1 MSIQYAIRDNSN
13 AIAALNDGEEIA
25 KIDIQRLASVMTSLK
40 GNNSK
45 NGYRTTVTNLNK
57 EINYIYNSLVSN
69 SFLNKENMTL
79 LNTYNSF
86 LNGLITKVRTA
97 SSINNQV
104 MQNYGVSVDVIIE
117 NKDKFSSNSDES
129 ASKKLRVDYICE
141 NNKEFRT
148 IFENI
153 KNNHQIKKSDTN
165 FFIFGNNKIN
175 GWYITEKR
183 FDSNIDT
190 SGTTLDDLRK
200 FFDKDYI
207 KCQISSGKKRYATS
221 FYKLNDKGFKQT
233 SFTTN
238 ELEELKDRYLFRYVP
253 SQNTIDKILESFEE
267 IIKENGFELDSDKA
281 KISAFSLEEFDEINI
296 EIPTSVKKISKKTK
310 KQEFDEIIKEGFRNT
325 GTSFLGNFCNIVDAH
340 YDGMPTESDICYIV
354 QDEDKEEFNKYYN
367 IYKYNGDLKLYNKE
381 NLGKY
386 IKNGLEYLFNNNSI
400 EKLNANN
407 ANIKAYFNS
416 NCGNFLKKYD
426 SKSGFQEFNDVDNYY
441 DFYSANTPYIS
452 LTFRYRNDKGGIQ
465 EININSVEYP
475 FIKSFNCVD
484 EGVKTFTIKLFD
496 RDFNSLIKIYDNKD
510 KSKIIGESTL
520 EQILALSVGIN
531 NTKQEN
537 DNEES
542 KYSLAAA
549 NYGDVVGTKVSEDMQ
564 YNLGIIFGYSETN
577 PKLTQGNSGEERENT
592 TGYLSSN
599 ASKDEDYT
607 YAGNT
612 KYYTKDKKKQR
623 THRWW
628 ETSTESSESDN
639 KTLSDRVNSSNQ
651 TTIRTEL
658 VKTLITGYQTE
669 FSSAGIYYT
678 IKAIEIS
685 QSELSK
691 YKIYQRYTNIKGTP
705 SEVLYTVMNMVNGIF
720 DNEEE
725 GIKLYIDESCR
736 NGKDVVIE
744 DYEKEEESKD
754 EDNVNKI
761 QEPKQVQISLGSK
774 DALSM
779 YQDDLSQGLKE
790 EVSFKNVKKP
800 KLYKSV
806 LSILNDLKAVMPPKV
821 VDSGLMKDVIV
832 TDQDGNS
839 VKAIQKQNAY
849 RRFTYGVQMDGK
861 KVKVYFYYQQPT
873 KFKRIRKYE
882 WGPANGKHSVITNVD
897 IKTDNE
903 YALLTSMSTITEKST
918 TIQTRDG
925 GIIELKKTKREG
937 HADYI
942 AQPGESTPLEKIAYA
957 YSQALYKG
965 SITIMGDPFYCFDK
979 FVQPYTYPIY
989 LDFRLPVSQSW
1000 SNSSNTENKIGY
1012 SHFMS
1017 GFYVV
1022 TKITHDINDSGFRT
1036 ILEVMSYPN
1045 ITNDVL
1051 G

>member
-1 MSIQYAIRDNSN
+1 MSVRVSWGIDSEEEKKIVCYSNETGEKKKIATFDANNFANIFTAFQGTTDSETTKRNVMKNINQYIYD
-13 AIAALNDGEEIA
+13 LYL
-25 KIDIQRLASVMTSLK
+25 KIL
-40 GNNSK
+40 NNSYLVGEDQSFK
-45 NGYRTTVTNLNK
+45 DSKQKILSDFILKISSNNELNK
-57 EINYIYNSLVSN
+57 EIIKNLQNKKIAELRKEYDNINEFIIQLCKYSGIKNDKKYDDYYFIPYGYGVGNCIIGFPTGNYINSSLDKSLEIYTVKEPKLSKLVNINDSIEVSSKFGNYLNENSLLYN
-69 SFLNKENMTL
+69 NIFLK
-79 LNTYNSF
+79 
-86 LNGLITKVRTA
+86 
-97 SSINNQV
+97 
-104 MQNYGVSVDVIIE
+104 
-117 NKDKFSSNSDES
+117 
-129 ASKKLRVDYICE
+129 
-141 NNKEFRT
+141 
-148 IFENI
+148 
-153 KNNHQIKKSDTN
+153 
-165 FFIFGNNKIN
+165 
-175 GWYITEKR
+175 
-183 FDSNIDT
+183 
-190 SGTTLDDLRK
+190 
-200 FFDKDYI
+200 
-207 KCQISSGKKRYATS
+207 
-221 FYKLNDKGFKQT
+221 
-233 SFTTN
+233 
-238 ELEELKDRYLFRYVP
+238 YVP
-253 SQNTIDKILESFEE
+253 SINDLQTWLKNY
-267 IIKENGFELDSDKA
+267 ENSVLKNKGFEFGSVKE
-281 KISAFSLEEFDEINI
+281 KI
-296 EIPTSVKKISKKTK
+296 EIPTFLGSPDTQTVEIPKYVTESSTK
-310 KQEFDEIIKEGFRNT
+310 NKEEVVDQVIKYG
-325 GTSFLGNFCNIVDAH
+325 FLGNSNYGGSFIMYATKPNIMNFPSGEAN
-340 YDGMPTESDICYIV
+340 YKI
-354 QDEDKEEFNKYYN
+354 DKEIVGDYD
-367 IYKYNGDLKLYNKE
+367 IYKYGAKEIDFNNKVA
-381 NLGKY
+381 LGEY
-386 IKNGLEYLFNNNSI
+386 ITNGLKYLHNNNTINS
-400 EKLNANN
+400 LVNNN
-407 ANIKAYFNS
+407 ANIKAYFNG
-416 NCGNFLKKYD
+416 NCGNFLKDYD

-441 DFYSANTPYIS
+441 DFYSASTPYVS

-465 EININSVEYP
+465 KVNINSVEYP

-496 RDFNSLIKIYDNKD
+496 RDFNSLINVYDNED
-510 KSKIIGESTL
+510 KNKVIEKTTL

-531 NTKQEN
+531 NTKQKN
-537 DNEES
+537 DNEET
-542 KYSLAAA
+542 KYSLTAA

-577 PKLTQGNSGEERENT
+577 PKLTQGNEGIERTKSTDYLSNRI
-592 TGYLSSN
+592 TGY
-599 ASKDEDYT
+599 T
-607 YAGNT
+607 QAGNT
-612 KYYTKDKKKQR
+612 KYLTDNSANQR

-628 ETSTESSESDN
+628 ETSTESSKSDN

-658 VKTLITGYQTE
+658 IETLITGYQTE

-678 IKAIEIS
+678 IKAIEAS

-720 DNEEE
+720 DGKDG

-736 NGKDVVIE
+736 SGKDVAIE

-754 EDNVNKI
+754 EDNVNKV

-779 YQDDLSQGLKE
+779 YQDDLSSGLKE
-790 EVSFKNVKKP
+790 EPFFKNNKKP

-849 RRFTYGVQMDGK
+849 RRFTYGVQKTDKGK
-861 KVKVYFYYQQPT
+861 VEVYFYYQQPT
-873 KFKRIRKYE
+873 KFKRIKKYE

-903 YALLTSMSTITEKST
+903 YALLTSMSTITEKGASVKS
-918 TIQTRDG
+918 RDG
-925 GIIELKKTKREG
+925 YGTEVLKNKDVKY
-937 HADYI
+937 ADYI

-1000 SNSSNTENKIGY
+1000 SNSSNTNKIGY

-1036 ILEVMSYPN
+1036 ILDVMSYPN

-1051 G
+1051 GKTS

>member
-1 MSIQYAIRDNSN
+1 MSIRVSWGIDSEEEKKIVCYSNETGEKKKIATFDANNFANIFTAFQGTTDSEVTKRNVMKNINQYIYDLYLKILNNSYLVGEDQSFKNSKQKILSDFISKIKSNSESNSYIINNFQNKTIGEIRKENSDINEFIIQLCNSNRVSENHYDSFNFLPRKARDFNQPGLINFPDGGYIKKSSNKLEDYIKENQNLSQLIYTNINDNFKKYLDQNSSLYNNIFLKYVPSNNDLYSWLGNYENNILKNKGFNFGSEKEKIEITTFFAGSADKQTVEIPKYVTESSTKNKEEVVDQVIKYGFLGNNPSGSFITYATKPNIMNFPSGEANYKIDKEIVGDYDIYKYGAKEIDFNNKVALGEYITNGLKYLHNNNTINSLVNSN
-13 AIAALNDGEEIA
+13 AD
-25 KIDIQRLASVMTSLK
+25 
-40 GNNSK
+40 
-45 NGYRTTVTNLNK
+45 
-57 EINYIYNSLVSN
+57 
-69 SFLNKENMTL
+69 
-79 LNTYNSF
+79 
-86 LNGLITKVRTA
+86 
-97 SSINNQV
+97 
-104 MQNYGVSVDVIIE
+104 
-117 NKDKFSSNSDES
+117 
-129 ASKKLRVDYICE
+129 
-141 NNKEFRT
+141 
-148 IFENI
+148 
-153 KNNHQIKKSDTN
+153 
-165 FFIFGNNKIN
+165 
-175 GWYITEKR
+175 
-183 FDSNIDT
+183 
-190 SGTTLDDLRK
+190 
-200 FFDKDYI
+200 
-207 KCQISSGKKRYATS
+207 
-221 FYKLNDKGFKQT
+221 
-233 SFTTN
+233 
-238 ELEELKDRYLFRYVP
+238 
-253 SQNTIDKILESFEE
+253 
-267 IIKENGFELDSDKA
+267 
-281 KISAFSLEEFDEINI
+281 
-296 EIPTSVKKISKKTK
+296 
-310 KQEFDEIIKEGFRNT
+310 
-325 GTSFLGNFCNIVDAH
+325 
-340 YDGMPTESDICYIV
+340 
-354 QDEDKEEFNKYYN
+354 
-367 IYKYNGDLKLYNKE
+367 
-381 NLGKY
+381 
-386 IKNGLEYLFNNNSI
+386 
-400 EKLNANN
+400 
-407 ANIKAYFNS
+407 IKAYFNA

-426 SKSGFQEFNDVDNYY
+426 SDSFVEFNDVDNYY
-441 DFYSANTPYIS
+441 DFYSASTPYVS
-452 LTFRYRNDKGGIQ
+452 LKFRYRNDKGGIQ
-465 EININSVEYP
+465 KVNINSVEYP

-496 RDFNSLIKIYDNKD
+496 RDFNSLINIYDDNGNK
-510 KSKIIGESTL
+510 IGESTL

-537 DNEES
+537 NNEKA

-549 NYGDVVGTKVSEDMQ
+549 NYGDVVGTKVSDDMQ

-577 PKLTQGNSGEERENT
+577 PKLTQGNSGVERET
-592 TGYLSSN
+592 STGYLSSN
-599 ASKDEDYT
+599 ASTNGDYT

-628 ETSTESSESDN
+628 ETSTESSKSDN

-651 TTIRTEL
+651 TTIRTEIIE
-658 VKTLITGYQTE
+658 TLITGYQTE

-678 IKAIEIS
+678 IKAIEMS

-720 DNEEE
+720 DGKDG

-754 EDNVNKI
+754 EDNVNKV

-779 YQDDLSQGLKE
+779 YQDDLSNGLKE
-790 EVSFKNVKKP
+790 EVSFKNIKKP

-849 RRFTYGVQMDGK
+849 RRFTYGVQKTDKGK
-861 KVKVYFYYQQPT
+861 VEIYFYYQQPT

-882 WGPANGKHSVITNVD
+882 WGPANGKHSVITNID

-903 YALLTSMSTITEKST
+903 YALLTSMSTITEKGASVKS
-918 TIQTRDG
+918 RDG
-925 GIIELKKTKREG
+925 YGTEVLKNKDVKY
-937 HADYI
+937 ADYI
-942 AQPGESTPLEKIAYA
+942 AQPGESTPLDKIAYA

-979 FVQPYTYPIY
+979 FVQPFTYPIY

-1000 SNSSNTENKIGY
+1000 SNSSSTNKIGY

-1051 G
+1051 GTNKLN

>member
-1 MSIQYAIRDNSN
+1 MSVRVSWGIDSEEEKKIVCYSNETGEKKKIATFDANNFANIFTAFQGTADSEVTKRNVIKNINQYIYDLYLKILNNSYLVGEDQSFKDSKQETLNNFISKIESNSETNSYIINNFQNKTVGELRKENSDINELIIQLCNSN
-13 AIAALNDGEEIA
+13 RVSENHYDGFSFLPIKFRDHNQPGFIKFPDGDYIKKSSNKLEDYIKENQNLSQLIYVDINDSFKKYLDQNSSLYNNIFLKYVPSINDLYSWLSNYENNILKNKGFNFGSEEEKIEIITFFAGSPDKQTVEIPKYVTESSTKNKEEVVDQVIKYGFLGSNPSGSFITYATRADVMKFPSGEA
-25 KIDIQRLASVMTSLK
+25 NYKID
-40 GNNSK
+40 
-45 NGYRTTVTNLNK
+45 K
-57 EINYIYNSLVSN
+57 EIVGDYDIYKYGAKEIDFNNKVALGEYITNGLKYLHNNNTINSLV
-69 SFLNKENMTL
+69 
-79 LNTYNSF
+79 NT
-86 LNGLITKVRTA
+86 
-97 SSINNQV
+97 
-104 MQNYGVSVDVIIE
+104 
-117 NKDKFSSNSDES
+117 
-129 ASKKLRVDYICE
+129 
-141 NNKEFRT
+141 
-148 IFENI
+148 
-153 KNNHQIKKSDTN
+153 
-165 FFIFGNNKIN
+165 
-175 GWYITEKR
+175 
-183 FDSNIDT
+183 
-190 SGTTLDDLRK
+190 
-200 FFDKDYI
+200 
-207 KCQISSGKKRYATS
+207 
-221 FYKLNDKGFKQT
+221 
-233 SFTTN
+233 
-238 ELEELKDRYLFRYVP
+238 
-253 SQNTIDKILESFEE
+253 
-267 IIKENGFELDSDKA
+267 
-281 KISAFSLEEFDEINI
+281 
-296 EIPTSVKKISKKTK
+296 
-310 KQEFDEIIKEGFRNT
+310 
-325 GTSFLGNFCNIVDAH
+325 
-340 YDGMPTESDICYIV
+340 
-354 QDEDKEEFNKYYN
+354 
-367 IYKYNGDLKLYNKE
+367 
-381 NLGKY
+381 
-386 IKNGLEYLFNNNSI
+386 
-400 EKLNANN
+400 N
-407 ANIKAYFNS
+407 ANIKSYFND
-416 NCGNFLKKYD
+416 NCGNFLKDYD
-426 SKSGFQEFNDVDNYY
+426 SKSGFEFNDVDNYY
-441 DFYSANTPYIS
+441 DFYSASTPYVS

-465 EININSVEYP
+465 KVNINSVEYP

-531 NTKQEN
+531 NTKQKN

-564 YNLGIIFGYSETN
+564 FNLGIIFGYSETN

-678 IKAIEIS
+678 IKAIEVS

-790 EVSFKNVKKP
+790 EISFKNVKKP

-882 WGPANGKHSVITNVD
+882 WGPANGKHSVITNID

-903 YALLTSMSTITEKST
+903 YALLTSMSTITEKGAS
-918 TIQTRDG
+918 IKSRDG
-925 GIIELKKTKREG
+925 HETGIITKKADY
-937 HADYI
+937 ADYI
-942 AQPGESTPLEKIAYA
+942 AQPGDSTPLDQIAYA

-1000 SNSSNTENKIGY
+1000 SNSSNTNKIGY

>member
-1 MSIQYAIRDNSN
+1 MSVRVSWGIDSEEEKKIVCYSNETGEKKKIATFDANNFANIFTAFQGTTDSEATKRNVMKNINQYIYDLYLKILNNSYLVGEDQSFKDSKQKILSDFISKIESNSKSNSYIINNFQNKTIKELRKENSN
-13 AIAALNDGEEIA
+13 INEFIVQLCNSNKVSENHYDSFNFLPRKVRDFNQPGLIKFPDGGYIKKSSNKLEDYIKENQNLSQLIYVNINDDFKKYLDQNSSLYNNIFLKYVPNTNDLKLWLKNYEEALKNKGFDFGSEKEKIEITTFFAGSADKQTTEIPKYVKESSTKNKEEVVDQVIKYGFLGNSNYGGSFIMYATKPNIMNFPSGEA
-25 KIDIQRLASVMTSLK
+25 NYKID
-40 GNNSK
+40 
-45 NGYRTTVTNLNK
+45 K
-57 EINYIYNSLVSN
+57 EIVGDYDIYKYGAKEIDFNNKVALGEYITNGLKYLHNNNTINSLV
-69 SFLNKENMTL
+69 
-79 LNTYNSF
+79 NT
-86 LNGLITKVRTA
+86 
-97 SSINNQV
+97 
-104 MQNYGVSVDVIIE
+104 
-117 NKDKFSSNSDES
+117 
-129 ASKKLRVDYICE
+129 
-141 NNKEFRT
+141 
-148 IFENI
+148 
-153 KNNHQIKKSDTN
+153 
-165 FFIFGNNKIN
+165 
-175 GWYITEKR
+175 
-183 FDSNIDT
+183 
-190 SGTTLDDLRK
+190 
-200 FFDKDYI
+200 
-207 KCQISSGKKRYATS
+207 
-221 FYKLNDKGFKQT
+221 
-233 SFTTN
+233 
-238 ELEELKDRYLFRYVP
+238 
-253 SQNTIDKILESFEE
+253 
-267 IIKENGFELDSDKA
+267 
-281 KISAFSLEEFDEINI
+281 
-296 EIPTSVKKISKKTK
+296 
-310 KQEFDEIIKEGFRNT
+310 
-325 GTSFLGNFCNIVDAH
+325 
-340 YDGMPTESDICYIV
+340 
-354 QDEDKEEFNKYYN
+354 
-367 IYKYNGDLKLYNKE
+367 
-381 NLGKY
+381 
-386 IKNGLEYLFNNNSI
+386 
-400 EKLNANN
+400 N
-407 ANIKAYFNS
+407 ANIKAYFND
-416 NCGNFLKKYD
+416 NCGNFLKDYD

-441 DFYSANTPYIS
+441 DFYSANTPYVS

-465 EININSVEYP
+465 KVNINSVEYP

-496 RDFNSLIKIYDNKD
+496 RDFNSLINVYDNED
-510 KSKIIGESTL
+510 KNKVIEKTTL

-531 NTKQEN
+531 NTKQKN
-537 DNEES
+537 DNEET
-542 KYSLAAA
+542 KYSLTAA

-577 PKLTQGNSGEERENT
+577 PKLTQGNDTN
-592 TGYLSSN
+592 YLSSN
-599 ASKDEDYT
+599 ASKNGDYT

-612 KYYTKDKKKQR
+612 KYYTKNKESQR

-628 ETSTESSESDN
+628 ETSVEESNDHN
-639 KTLSDRVNSSNQ
+639 ITLSDRVNSPNQ

-720 DNEEE
+720 DNEDG

-736 NGKDVVIE
+736 SGKDVVIE

-779 YQDDLSQGLKE
+779 YQDNLSQGLKE
-790 EVSFKNVKKP
+790 EISFKNVKKP

-873 KFKRIRKYE
+873 KFERIKKYE
-882 WGPANGKHSVITNVD
+882 WGPANGKHSVITNID

-903 YALLTSMSTITEKST
+903 YALLTSMSTITEKGASV
-918 TIQTRDG
+918 ISRDG
-925 GIIELKKTKREG
+925 HETGIITKKADY
-937 HADYI
+937 ADYI
-942 AQPGESTPLEKIAYA
+942 AQPGESTPLDKIAYA

-979 FVQPYTYPIY
+979 FVQPFTYPIY

-1000 SNSSNTENKIGY
+1000 SNSSNTNKIGY

-1036 ILEVMSYPN
+1036 ILDVMSYPN

-1051 G
+1051 GQ

>member
-1 MSIQYAIRDNSN
+1 MSIQYARRDNSN
-13 AIAALNDGEEIA
+13 AIVALDDGEEIA
-25 KIDIQRLASVMTSLK
+25 KIDIQRLASIMTSLK
-40 GNNSK
+40 GNNNK

-57 EINYIYNSLVSN
+57 EINYIYNSLVTN
-69 SFLNKENMTL
+69 SFLNKENATL
-79 LNTYNSF
+79 LNTYNGF

-97 SSINNQV
+97 SNINNQV
-104 MQNYGVSVDVIIE
+104 MQNYGVSVDFVIE
-117 NKDKFSSNSDES
+117 NTN
-129 ASKKLRVDYICE
+129 KLLHDPFYSGAEKLGTSYICE
-141 NNKEFRT
+141 INKEFRA

-165 FFIFGNNKIN
+165 FFAFGDYK
-175 GWYITEKR
+175 GFHCWYKTEKK

-190 SGTTLDDLRK
+190 SGTTLDTLRN

-207 KCQISSGKKRYATS
+207 YCTVYHGKKKYGTS
-221 FYKLNDKGFKQT
+221 FYKLNNEFKDT
-233 SFTTN
+233 SFKPE

-267 IIKENGFELDSDKA
+267 IIKENGFELDSDKT

-325 GTSFLGNFCNIVDAH
+325 STSFLGHFCSIVDAH
-340 YDGMPTESDICYIV
+340 YGGMPTESDICYIV

-407 ANIKAYFNS
+407 ANIKAYFNA
-416 NCGNFLKKYD
+416 NCGNFLKDYD

-441 DFYSANTPYIS
+441 DFYSASTPYVS

-465 EININSVEYP
+465 EVNINSVEYP

-537 DNEES
+537 NNEET

-564 YNLGIIFGYSETN
+564 FNLGIVFGYSETN
-577 PKLTQGNSGEERENT
+577 PKLTQENGT
-592 TGYLSSN
+592 NYLSDR
-599 ASKDEDYT
+599 ASQDENYAK
-607 YAGNT
+607 AGNT
-612 KYYTKDKKKQR
+612 RYLKNGTENQR
-623 THRWW
+623 SHRWW
-628 ETSTESSESDN
+628 ETSVEESNDHN
-639 KTLSDRVNSSNQ
+639 KTLLDRVNSPNQ

-678 IKAIEIS
+678 IKAIEVS

-790 EVSFKNVKKP
+790 EISFKNVKKP

-849 RRFTYGVQMDGK
+849 RRFTYGVQVDGK

-882 WGPANGKHSVITNVD
+882 WGPANGKHGVITNVD

-903 YALLTSMSTITEKST
+903 YALLTSMSTVTEKGASV
-918 TIQTRDG
+918 ISRDG
-925 GIIELKKTKREG
+925 YGTEALKNKDVKY
-937 HADYI
+937 ADYI
-942 AQPGESTPLEKIAYA
+942 AQPGESTPLEQIAYA

-1000 SNSSNTENKIGY
+1000 SNSSNTNKIGY

>member
-1 MSIQYAIRDNSN
+1 MSVRVSWGIDSEEEKKIVCYSNETGEKKKIATFDANNFANIFTAFQGTTDSETTKRNVMKNINQYIYDLYLKILNNNYLVGEDQSFKDSKQKILSDFISKISSN
-13 AIAALNDGEEIA
+13 NE
-25 KIDIQRLASVMTSLK
+25 
-40 GNNSK
+40 
-45 NGYRTTVTNLNK
+45 LNK
-57 EINYIYNSLVSN
+57 EIINNFQNKTIGEIRKENSDINEFIIQLCNSNRVSENHYDSFNFLPRKARDFNQPGLIKFPDGDYIKKSSNKLEDYIKENQNLSQLIYVDINDDFKKYLDQNSSLYNNIFLKYVPNTNDLKLWLKNYEKALKNKGFNFGSEKEKIEITTFFAGLIYNQTIEIPKYVTESSTKNKEEVVDQVIKYGFLGNNPSGSFITYATKPNIMNFPSGEANYKIDKEIVDDYDIYKYGAKEIDFNNKVALGEYITNGLKYLHNNNTINSLV
-69 SFLNKENMTL
+69 
-79 LNTYNSF
+79 NT
-86 LNGLITKVRTA
+86 
-97 SSINNQV
+97 
-104 MQNYGVSVDVIIE
+104 
-117 NKDKFSSNSDES
+117 
-129 ASKKLRVDYICE
+129 
-141 NNKEFRT
+141 
-148 IFENI
+148 
-153 KNNHQIKKSDTN
+153 
-165 FFIFGNNKIN
+165 
-175 GWYITEKR
+175 
-183 FDSNIDT
+183 
-190 SGTTLDDLRK
+190 
-200 FFDKDYI
+200 
-207 KCQISSGKKRYATS
+207 
-221 FYKLNDKGFKQT
+221 
-233 SFTTN
+233 
-238 ELEELKDRYLFRYVP
+238 
-253 SQNTIDKILESFEE
+253 
-267 IIKENGFELDSDKA
+267 
-281 KISAFSLEEFDEINI
+281 
-296 EIPTSVKKISKKTK
+296 
-310 KQEFDEIIKEGFRNT
+310 
-325 GTSFLGNFCNIVDAH
+325 
-340 YDGMPTESDICYIV
+340 
-354 QDEDKEEFNKYYN
+354 
-367 IYKYNGDLKLYNKE
+367 
-381 NLGKY
+381 
-386 IKNGLEYLFNNNSI
+386 
-400 EKLNANN
+400 N
-407 ANIKAYFNS
+407 ANIKAYFND
-416 NCGNFLKKYD
+416 NCGNFLNEYD
-426 SKSGFQEFNDVDNYY
+426 SKSGFQEFNNVDNYY
-441 DFYSANTPYIS
+441 DFYSASTPYVS
-452 LTFRYRNDKGGIQ
+452 LTFRYRNDKDGIQ
-465 EININSVEYP
+465 KVNINSVEYP

-496 RDFNSLIKIYDNKD
+496 RDFNSLINVYDNED
-510 KSKIIGESTL
+510 KNKVIEKTTL

-531 NTKQEN
+531 NTKQKN
-537 DNEES
+537 NNEET
-542 KYSLAAA
+542 KYSLTAA

-577 PKLTQGNSGEERENT
+577 PKLTQGNEGVERTKSTDYLSNRI
-592 TGYLSSN
+592 TGY
-599 ASKDEDYT
+599 T
-607 YAGNT
+607 QAGNT
-612 KYYTKDKKKQR
+612 KYLTDNSTNQR

-628 ETSTESSESDN
+628 ETSTESSKSDN

-651 TTIRTEL
+651 TTIRTEIIE
-658 VKTLITGYQTE
+658 TLITGYQTE

-678 IKAIEIS
+678 IKAIEMS

-720 DNEEE
+720 DGKDG

-736 NGKDVVIE
+736 SGKDIVIE

-754 EDNVNKI
+754 EDNVNKV

-779 YQDDLSQGLKE
+779 YQDDLSSGLKE
-790 EVSFKNVKKP
+790 EPFFKNNKKP

-849 RRFTYGVQMDGK
+849 RRFTYGVQKTDKGK
-861 KVKVYFYYQQPT
+861 VEVYFYYQQPT
-873 KFKRIRKYE
+873 KFKRIKKYE

-903 YALLTSMSTITEKST
+903 YALLTSMSTITEKGASVKS
-918 TIQTRDG
+918 RDG
-925 GIIELKKTKREG
+925 YGTEVLKNKDVKY
-937 HADYI
+937 ADYI

-979 FVQPYTYPIY
+979 FVQPFTYPIY

-1000 SNSSNTENKIGY
+1000 SNSSNTNKIGY

-1051 G
+1051 GTNKLK

>member
-1 MSIQYAIRDNSN
+1 MSIRVSWGIDSEEEKKIVCYSNETGEKKKIATFDANNFANIFTAFQGTTDSEVTKRNVMKNINQYIYDLYLKILNNSYLVGEDQSFKNSKQKILSDFISKIKSNSESNSYIINNFQNKTIGEIRKENSDINEFIIQLCNSNRVSENHYDSFNFLPRKARDFNQPGLINFPDGGYIKKSSNKLEDYIKENQNLSQLIYTNINDNFKKYLDQNSSLYNNIFLKYVPSNNDLYSWLGNYENNILKNKGFNFGSEKEKIEIKTFFAGSADKQTVEIPKYVTESSTKNKEEVVDQVIKYGFLGNNPSGSFITYATKPNIMNFPSGEANYKIDKEIVGDYDIYKYGAKEIDFNNKVALGEYITNGLKYLHNNNTINSLVNSN
-13 AIAALNDGEEIA
+13 AD
-25 KIDIQRLASVMTSLK
+25 
-40 GNNSK
+40 
-45 NGYRTTVTNLNK
+45 
-57 EINYIYNSLVSN
+57 
-69 SFLNKENMTL
+69 
-79 LNTYNSF
+79 
-86 LNGLITKVRTA
+86 
-97 SSINNQV
+97 
-104 MQNYGVSVDVIIE
+104 
-117 NKDKFSSNSDES
+117 
-129 ASKKLRVDYICE
+129 
-141 NNKEFRT
+141 
-148 IFENI
+148 
-153 KNNHQIKKSDTN
+153 
-165 FFIFGNNKIN
+165 
-175 GWYITEKR
+175 
-183 FDSNIDT
+183 
-190 SGTTLDDLRK
+190 
-200 FFDKDYI
+200 
-207 KCQISSGKKRYATS
+207 
-221 FYKLNDKGFKQT
+221 
-233 SFTTN
+233 
-238 ELEELKDRYLFRYVP
+238 
-253 SQNTIDKILESFEE
+253 
-267 IIKENGFELDSDKA
+267 
-281 KISAFSLEEFDEINI
+281 
-296 EIPTSVKKISKKTK
+296 
-310 KQEFDEIIKEGFRNT
+310 
-325 GTSFLGNFCNIVDAH
+325 
-340 YDGMPTESDICYIV
+340 
-354 QDEDKEEFNKYYN
+354 
-367 IYKYNGDLKLYNKE
+367 
-381 NLGKY
+381 
-386 IKNGLEYLFNNNSI
+386 
-400 EKLNANN
+400 
-407 ANIKAYFNS
+407 IKAYFNA

-426 SKSGFQEFNDVDNYY
+426 SDSFVEFNDVDNYY
-441 DFYSANTPYIS
+441 DFYSASTPYVS
-452 LTFRYRNDKGGIQ
+452 LKFRYRNDKGGIQ
-465 EININSVEYP
+465 KVNINSVEYP

-496 RDFNSLIKIYDNKD
+496 RDFNSLINIYDDNGNK
-510 KSKIIGESTL
+510 IGESTL

-537 DNEES
+537 NNEKA
-542 KYSLAAA
+542 KYSLTAA
-549 NYGDVVGTKVSEDMQ
+549 NYGDVVGTKVSDDMQ

-577 PKLTQGNSGEERENT
+577 PKLTQGNSGVERET
-592 TGYLSSN
+592 STGYLSSN
-599 ASKDEDYT
+599 ASTNGDYT

-612 KYYTKDKKKQR
+612 KYYTKDKKKKR

-628 ETSTESSESDN
+628 ETSTESSKSDN

-651 TTIRTEL
+651 TTIRTEIIE
-658 VKTLITGYQTE
+658 TLITGYQTE

-678 IKAIEIS
+678 IKAIEMS

-720 DNEEE
+720 DGKDG

-754 EDNVNKI
+754 EDNVNKV

-779 YQDDLSQGLKE
+779 YQDDLSNGLKE
-790 EVSFKNVKKP
+790 EVSFKNIKKP

-849 RRFTYGVQMDGK
+849 RRFTYGVQKTDKGK
-861 KVKVYFYYQQPT
+861 VEIYFYYQQPT

-882 WGPANGKHSVITNVD
+882 WGPANGKHSVITNID

-903 YALLTSMSTITEKST
+903 YALLTSMSTITEKGASVKS
-918 TIQTRDG
+918 RDG
-925 GIIELKKTKREG
+925 YGTEVLKNKDVKY
-937 HADYI
+937 ADYI
-942 AQPGESTPLEKIAYA
+942 AQPGESTPLEQIAYA

-979 FVQPYTYPIY
+979 FVQPFTYPIY

-1000 SNSSNTENKIGY
+1000 SNSSSTNKIGY

-1051 G
+1051 GTNKLN

>member
-1 MSIQYAIRDNSN
+1 MSIRVSWGIDSEEEKKIVCYSNETGEKKKIATFDANNFANIFTAFQGTTDSEVTKRNVMKNINQYIYDLYLKILNNNYLVGEDQSFKNSKQKILSDFISKIKSNSESNSYIINNFQNKTIGEIRKENSDINEFIIQLCNSN
-13 AIAALNDGEEIA
+13 RVSENHYDSFNFLPRKARDFNQPGLIKFPDGGYIKKSSNKLEDYIKENQNLSQLIYTNINDNFKKYLDQNSLLYNNIFLKYVPSNNDLCSWLGNYENNILKNKGFNFGSEKEKIEITTFFAGSADKQTVEIPKYVTESSTKNKEEVVDQVIKYGFLGNNPSGSFITYATKPNIMNFPSGEA
-25 KIDIQRLASVMTSLK
+25 NYKID
-40 GNNSK
+40 
-45 NGYRTTVTNLNK
+45 K
-57 EINYIYNSLVSN
+57 EIVGDYDIYKYGAKEIDFNNKVALGEYITNGLKYLHNNNTINSLV
-69 SFLNKENMTL
+69 
-79 LNTYNSF
+79 NT
-86 LNGLITKVRTA
+86 
-97 SSINNQV
+97 
-104 MQNYGVSVDVIIE
+104 
-117 NKDKFSSNSDES
+117 
-129 ASKKLRVDYICE
+129 
-141 NNKEFRT
+141 
-148 IFENI
+148 
-153 KNNHQIKKSDTN
+153 
-165 FFIFGNNKIN
+165 
-175 GWYITEKR
+175 
-183 FDSNIDT
+183 
-190 SGTTLDDLRK
+190 
-200 FFDKDYI
+200 
-207 KCQISSGKKRYATS
+207 
-221 FYKLNDKGFKQT
+221 
-233 SFTTN
+233 
-238 ELEELKDRYLFRYVP
+238 
-253 SQNTIDKILESFEE
+253 
-267 IIKENGFELDSDKA
+267 
-281 KISAFSLEEFDEINI
+281 
-296 EIPTSVKKISKKTK
+296 
-310 KQEFDEIIKEGFRNT
+310 
-325 GTSFLGNFCNIVDAH
+325 
-340 YDGMPTESDICYIV
+340 
-354 QDEDKEEFNKYYN
+354 
-367 IYKYNGDLKLYNKE
+367 
-381 NLGKY
+381 
-386 IKNGLEYLFNNNSI
+386 
-400 EKLNANN
+400 N
-407 ANIKAYFNS
+407 ANIKAYFNA

-426 SKSGFQEFNDVDNYY
+426 SDSFVEFNDVDNYY
-441 DFYSANTPYIS
+441 DFYSASTPYVS
-452 LTFRYRNDKGGIQ
+452 LKFRYRNDKGGIQ
-465 EININSVEYP
+465 KVNINSVEYP

-496 RDFNSLIKIYDNKD
+496 RDFNSLINIYDDNGNK
-510 KSKIIGESTL
+510 IGESTL

-537 DNEES
+537 NNEKA
-542 KYSLAAA
+542 KYSLTAA
-549 NYGDVVGTKVSEDMQ
+549 NYGDVVGTKVSDDMQ

-577 PKLTQGNSGEERENT
+577 PKLTQGNSGVERET
-592 TGYLSSN
+592 STGYLSSN
-599 ASKDEDYT
+599 ASTNGDYT
-607 YAGNT
+607 HAGNT

-628 ETSTESSESDN
+628 ETSTESSKSDN

-651 TTIRTEL
+651 TTIRTEIIE
-658 VKTLITGYQTE
+658 TLITGYQTE

-678 IKAIEIS
+678 IKAIEMS

-720 DNEEE
+720 DGKDG

-754 EDNVNKI
+754 EDNVNKV

-779 YQDDLSQGLKE
+779 YQDDLSNGLKE
-790 EVSFKNVKKP
+790 EVSFKNIKKP

-849 RRFTYGVQMDGK
+849 RRFTYGVQTDDKGK
-861 KVKVYFYYQQPT
+861 VEVYFYYQQPT

-882 WGPANGKHSVITNVD
+882 WGPANGKHSVITNID

-903 YALLTSMSTITEKST
+903 YALLTSMSTITEKGASVKS
-918 TIQTRDG
+918 RDG
-925 GIIELKKTKREG
+925 YGTEVLKNKDVKY
-937 HADYI
+937 ADYI
-942 AQPGESTPLEKIAYA
+942 AQPGESTPLDKIAYA

-979 FVQPYTYPIY
+979 FVQPFTYPIY

-1000 SNSSNTENKIGY
+1000 SNSSSTNKIGY

-1051 G
+1051 GTNKLN

>member
-1 MSIQYAIRDNSN
+1 MSVRVSWGIDSEEEKKIVCYSNETGEKKKIATFDANNFANIFTAFQGTTDSEATKRNVMKNINQYIYDLYLKILNNSYLVGEDQSFKDSKQKILSDFISKIESNSKSNSYIINNFQNKTIGEIRKENSDINEFIIQLCNSN
-13 AIAALNDGEEIA
+13 RVSENHYDSFNFLPRKARDFNQPGLIKFPDGGYIKKSSNKLEDYIKENQNLSQLIYTNINDNFKKYLDQNSLLYNNIFLKYVPSNNDLCSWLGNYENNILKNKGFNFGSEKEKIEITTFFAGSVDKQTVEIPKYVTESSTKNKEEVVDQVIKYGFLGNNPSGSFVTYATKPNIMNFPSGEA
-25 KIDIQRLASVMTSLK
+25 NYKID
-40 GNNSK
+40 
-45 NGYRTTVTNLNK
+45 K
-57 EINYIYNSLVSN
+57 EIVGDYDIYKYGAKEIDFNNKVALGEYITNGLKYLHNNNTINSLV
-69 SFLNKENMTL
+69 
-79 LNTYNSF
+79 NT
-86 LNGLITKVRTA
+86 
-97 SSINNQV
+97 
-104 MQNYGVSVDVIIE
+104 
-117 NKDKFSSNSDES
+117 
-129 ASKKLRVDYICE
+129 
-141 NNKEFRT
+141 
-148 IFENI
+148 
-153 KNNHQIKKSDTN
+153 
-165 FFIFGNNKIN
+165 
-175 GWYITEKR
+175 
-183 FDSNIDT
+183 
-190 SGTTLDDLRK
+190 
-200 FFDKDYI
+200 
-207 KCQISSGKKRYATS
+207 
-221 FYKLNDKGFKQT
+221 
-233 SFTTN
+233 
-238 ELEELKDRYLFRYVP
+238 
-253 SQNTIDKILESFEE
+253 
-267 IIKENGFELDSDKA
+267 
-281 KISAFSLEEFDEINI
+281 
-296 EIPTSVKKISKKTK
+296 
-310 KQEFDEIIKEGFRNT
+310 
-325 GTSFLGNFCNIVDAH
+325 
-340 YDGMPTESDICYIV
+340 
-354 QDEDKEEFNKYYN
+354 
-367 IYKYNGDLKLYNKE
+367 
-381 NLGKY
+381 
-386 IKNGLEYLFNNNSI
+386 
-400 EKLNANN
+400 N
-407 ANIKAYFNS
+407 ANIKAYFNA

-426 SKSGFQEFNDVDNYY
+426 SDSFVEFNDVDNYY
-441 DFYSANTPYIS
+441 DFYSASTPYVS
-452 LTFRYRNDKGGIQ
+452 LKFRYRNDKGGIQ
-465 EININSVEYP
+465 KVNINSVEYP

-496 RDFNSLIKIYDNKD
+496 RDFNSLINIYDDNGNK
-510 KSKIIGESTL
+510 IGESTL

-537 DNEES
+537 NNEKA
-542 KYSLAAA
+542 KYSLTAA
-549 NYGDVVGTKVSEDMQ
+549 NYGDVVGTKVSDDMQ

-577 PKLTQGNSGEERENT
+577 PKLTQGNSGVERET
-592 TGYLSSN
+592 STGYLSSN
-599 ASKDEDYT
+599 ASTNGDYT
-607 YAGNT
+607 HAGNT

-628 ETSTESSESDN
+628 ETSTESSKSDN

-651 TTIRTEL
+651 TTIRTEIIE
-658 VKTLITGYQTE
+658 TLITGYQTE

-678 IKAIEIS
+678 IKAIEMS

-720 DNEEE
+720 DGKDG

-754 EDNVNKI
+754 EDNVNKV

-779 YQDDLSQGLKE
+779 YQDDLSNGLKE
-790 EVSFKNVKKP
+790 EVSFKNIKKP

-849 RRFTYGVQMDGK
+849 RRFTYGVQTDDKGK
-861 KVKVYFYYQQPT
+861 VEVYFYYQQPT

-882 WGPANGKHSVITNVD
+882 WGPANGKHSVITNID

-903 YALLTSMSTITEKST
+903 YALLTSMSTITEKGASVKS
-918 TIQTRDG
+918 RDG
-925 GIIELKKTKREG
+925 YGTEVLKNKDVKY
-937 HADYI
+937 ADYI
-942 AQPGESTPLEKIAYA
+942 AQPGESTPLEQIAYA

-979 FVQPYTYPIY
+979 FVQPFTYPIY

-1000 SNSSNTENKIGY
+1000 ASAKNSNVGY

>member
-1 MSIQYAIRDNSN
+1 MSVRVSWGIDSEEEKKIVCYSNETGEKKKIATFDANNFANIFTAFQGTTDNEVTKRNVMKNINQYIYDLYLKILNNSYLVGEDQSFKDSKQKILNNFISKIESNSETNSYIINNFQNKTVGELRKENSDINELIIQLCNSN
-13 AIAALNDGEEIA
+13 RVSENHYDGFSFLPIKFRDHNQPGFIKFPDGDYIKKSSNKLEDYIKENQNLSQLIYVDINDSFKKYLDQNSSLYNNIFLKYVPSNNDLYSWLSNYENNILKNKGFNFGNEEEKVEITTFFAGSPCNQTVEIPKYVKESSTKNKEEVVDQVIKYGFLGNNPSGSFITYATKPNIMKFPSGEA
-25 KIDIQRLASVMTSLK
+25 NYKID
-40 GNNSK
+40 
-45 NGYRTTVTNLNK
+45 K
-57 EINYIYNSLVSN
+57 EIVGDYDIYKYGAKEIDFNNKVALGEYITNGLKYLHNNNTINSLVN
-69 SFLNKENMTL
+69 
-79 LNTYNSF
+79 
-86 LNGLITKVRTA
+86 
-97 SSINNQV
+97 
-104 MQNYGVSVDVIIE
+104 
-117 NKDKFSSNSDES
+117 
-129 ASKKLRVDYICE
+129 
-141 NNKEFRT
+141 
-148 IFENI
+148 
-153 KNNHQIKKSDTN
+153 
-165 FFIFGNNKIN
+165 
-175 GWYITEKR
+175 
-183 FDSNIDT
+183 
-190 SGTTLDDLRK
+190 
-200 FFDKDYI
+200 
-207 KCQISSGKKRYATS
+207 
-221 FYKLNDKGFKQT
+221 
-233 SFTTN
+233 
-238 ELEELKDRYLFRYVP
+238 
-253 SQNTIDKILESFEE
+253 
-267 IIKENGFELDSDKA
+267 
-281 KISAFSLEEFDEINI
+281 
-296 EIPTSVKKISKKTK
+296 
-310 KQEFDEIIKEGFRNT
+310 
-325 GTSFLGNFCNIVDAH
+325 
-340 YDGMPTESDICYIV
+340 
-354 QDEDKEEFNKYYN
+354 
-367 IYKYNGDLKLYNKE
+367 
-381 NLGKY
+381 
-386 IKNGLEYLFNNNSI
+386 
-400 EKLNANN
+400 NN
-407 ANIKAYFNS
+407 ANIKSYFND
-416 NCGNFLKKYD
+416 NCGNFLKDYD

-441 DFYSANTPYIS
+441 DFYSASTPYVS

-465 EININSVEYP
+465 EVNINSVEYP

-510 KSKIIGESTL
+510 KRKIIGESTL

-537 DNEES
+537 DNEKT
-542 KYSLAAA
+542 KYSLTAA
-549 NYGDVVGTKVSEDMQ
+549 NYGDVVGTKVSDDMQ
-564 YNLGIIFGYSETN
+564 FNLGIIFGYSETN
-577 PKLTQGNSGEERENT
+577 PKLTQENGT
-592 TGYLSSN
+592 NYLSDR
-599 ASKDEDYT
+599 ASQDENYAK
-607 YAGNT
+607 AGNT
-612 KYYTKDKKKQR
+612 RYLKNGSEKQR

-628 ETSTESSESDN
+628 ETSVEESDDHN
-639 KTLSDRVNSSNQ
+639 RTLSDRVNSPNQ

-678 IKAIEIS
+678 IKAIEVS

-779 YQDDLSQGLKE
+779 YQDNLSNGLKE

-849 RRFTYGVQMDGK
+849 RRFTYGVQIDGK

-882 WGPANGKHSVITNVD
+882 WGPANGKHSVITNID

-903 YALLTSMSTITEKST
+903 YALLTSMSTVTEKGASV
-918 TIQTRDG
+918 ISRDG
-925 GIIELKKTKREG
+925 YGTEALKNKDVKY
-937 HADYI
+937 ADYI
-942 AQPGESTPLEKIAYA
+942 AQPGESTPLEQIAYA

-1000 SNSSNTENKIGY
+1000 SNSSNTNKIGY

-1022 TKITHDINDSGFRT
+1022 TKITHDISDSGFRT

>member
-1 MSIQYAIRDNSN
+1 MSVRVSWDIDSEEEKKIVCYSNETGEKKKIATFDANNFANIFTAFQGTADSEVTKRNVMKNINQYIYDLYLKILNNSYLVGEDQSFKDSKQETLNNFISKIESNSKSNSYIINNFQNKTVGELRKENSDINEFIIQLCSSNRVSENHYDGFSFLPIKFRDHNQPGIIKFPDDNYIKKSSNKLEDYIKENQNLSQFIYVNINDSFKKYLDQNSSLYNNIFLKYVPSNNDLYSWLSNYENNVLKNKGFNFGSEEKKIEITTFFAGSPCNQTVEIPKYVTESSTKNKEEVVDQVIKYGFLGNSN
-13 AIAALNDGEEIA
+13 YGGSFIMYATKPSIMNFPSGEA
-25 KIDIQRLASVMTSLK
+25 NYKID
-40 GNNSK
+40 
-45 NGYRTTVTNLNK
+45 K
-57 EINYIYNSLVSN
+57 EIVGDYDIYKYGAKEIDFNNKVALGEYITNGLKYLHNNNTINSLV
-69 SFLNKENMTL
+69 
-79 LNTYNSF
+79 
-86 LNGLITKVRTA
+86 
-97 SSINNQV
+97 
-104 MQNYGVSVDVIIE
+104 
-117 NKDKFSSNSDES
+117 
-129 ASKKLRVDYICE
+129 
-141 NNKEFRT
+141 
-148 IFENI
+148 
-153 KNNHQIKKSDTN
+153 
-165 FFIFGNNKIN
+165 
-175 GWYITEKR
+175 
-183 FDSNIDT
+183 
-190 SGTTLDDLRK
+190 
-200 FFDKDYI
+200 
-207 KCQISSGKKRYATS
+207 
-221 FYKLNDKGFKQT
+221 
-233 SFTTN
+233 
-238 ELEELKDRYLFRYVP
+238 
-253 SQNTIDKILESFEE
+253 
-267 IIKENGFELDSDKA
+267 
-281 KISAFSLEEFDEINI
+281 
-296 EIPTSVKKISKKTK
+296 
-310 KQEFDEIIKEGFRNT
+310 
-325 GTSFLGNFCNIVDAH
+325 
-340 YDGMPTESDICYIV
+340 
-354 QDEDKEEFNKYYN
+354 
-367 IYKYNGDLKLYNKE
+367 
-381 NLGKY
+381 
-386 IKNGLEYLFNNNSI
+386 NNNS
-400 EKLNANN
+400 
-407 ANIKAYFNS
+407 NIKSYFND
-416 NCGNFLKKYD
+416 NCDNFLKKYD

-452 LTFRYRNDKGGIQ
+452 LTFRYRNNNGGIQ
-465 EININSVEYP
+465 KVNINSVEYP

-496 RDFNSLIKIYDNKD
+496 RDFNSLINIYNDNGD
-510 KSKIIGESTL
+510 KIGESTL

-873 KFKRIRKYE
+873 KFERIRKYE
-882 WGPANGKHSVITNVD
+882 WGPANGKHSVITNID

-918 TIQTRDG
+918 TMQTRDG
-925 GIIELKKTKREG
+925 GIIELKKTKRKG
-937 HADYI
+937 YADYI
-942 AQPGESTPLEKIAYA
+942 AQPGESTPLDKIAYA

-1000 SNSSNTENKIGY
+1000 SNSSNTNKIGY

>member
-1 MSIQYAIRDNSN
+1 MSVKVSWGIDSEEEKKIVCYSNETGEKKKIATFDANNFANIFTAFQGTTDSETTKRNVMKNINQYIYDLYLKILNNSYLVGEDQSFKDSKQEILTDFISKINSN
-13 AIAALNDGEEIA
+13 SKTNSYIINNFQNKTVGELRKENSDINELIIQLCNSNRVSENRYDGYSFLPTKFRDFNQPGLIKFPDDDYIKKSSNLLEDYIKENQSLSQLIYVDINDGFKKYLDQNSSLYNNIFLKYVPDIFDLQIWLKEYEKDVLKNKGFEFSSEKEKIEITTFFAGLADKQITEIPKYIKESSTKNKEEIVDQVIKYGFLGNNPSGSFIMYA
-25 KIDIQRLASVMTSLK
+25 TKPNIMNFPSGEVNYKID
-40 GNNSK
+40 
-45 NGYRTTVTNLNK
+45 K
-57 EINYIYNSLVSN
+57 EIVGDYDIYKYGAKEIDFNNKVTLGEYITNGLKYLHNNNTINSLV
-69 SFLNKENMTL
+69 
-79 LNTYNSF
+79 NT
-86 LNGLITKVRTA
+86 
-97 SSINNQV
+97 
-104 MQNYGVSVDVIIE
+104 
-117 NKDKFSSNSDES
+117 
-129 ASKKLRVDYICE
+129 
-141 NNKEFRT
+141 
-148 IFENI
+148 
-153 KNNHQIKKSDTN
+153 
-165 FFIFGNNKIN
+165 
-175 GWYITEKR
+175 
-183 FDSNIDT
+183 
-190 SGTTLDDLRK
+190 
-200 FFDKDYI
+200 
-207 KCQISSGKKRYATS
+207 
-221 FYKLNDKGFKQT
+221 
-233 SFTTN
+233 
-238 ELEELKDRYLFRYVP
+238 
-253 SQNTIDKILESFEE
+253 
-267 IIKENGFELDSDKA
+267 
-281 KISAFSLEEFDEINI
+281 
-296 EIPTSVKKISKKTK
+296 
-310 KQEFDEIIKEGFRNT
+310 
-325 GTSFLGNFCNIVDAH
+325 
-340 YDGMPTESDICYIV
+340 
-354 QDEDKEEFNKYYN
+354 
-367 IYKYNGDLKLYNKE
+367 
-381 NLGKY
+381 
-386 IKNGLEYLFNNNSI
+386 
-400 EKLNANN
+400 N
-407 ANIKAYFNS
+407 ANIKAYFND
-416 NCGNFLKKYD
+416 NCGNFLNEYD
-426 SKSGFQEFNDVDNYY
+426 SKSGFQEFNDVNNYY
-441 DFYSANTPYIS
+441 DFYSASTPYIS
-452 LTFRYRNDKGGIQ
+452 LTFRYRNDKDGIQ
-465 EININSVEYP
+465 KVNINSVEYP

-496 RDFNSLIKIYDNKD
+496 RDFNSLINIYDDNGNK
-510 KSKIIGESTL
+510 IGESTL

-537 DNEES
+537 DNEEA
-542 KYSLAAA
+542 KYSLTAA

-577 PKLTQGNSGEERENT
+577 PKLTQGNEGVERTKSTDYLSNRI
-592 TGYLSSN
+592 TGY
-599 ASKDEDYT
+599 T
-607 YAGNT
+607 QAGNT
-612 KYYTKDKKKQR
+612 KYLTDNSTNQR

-628 ETSTESSESDN
+628 ETSTESSKSDN

-651 TTIRTEL
+651 TTIRTEIIE
-658 VKTLITGYQTE
+658 TLITGYQTE

-678 IKAIEIS
+678 IKAIEMS

-720 DNEEE
+720 DGKDG

-736 NGKDVVIE
+736 SGKDVVIE

-754 EDNVNKI
+754 EDNVNKV

-779 YQDDLSQGLKE
+779 YQDDLSSGLKE
-790 EVSFKNVKKP
+790 EPFFKNNKKP

-821 VDSGLMKDVIV
+821 IDSGLMKDVIV

-849 RRFTYGVQMDGK
+849 RRFTYGVQKTDKGK
-861 KVKVYFYYQQPT
+861 VEVYFYYQQPT
-873 KFKRIRKYE
+873 KFERIKKYE

-918 TIQTRDG
+918 IIQTRDG
-925 GIIELKKTKREG
+925 GTIELKKTKKKG

-1000 SNSSNTENKIGY
+1000 SNSSSTNKIGY

-1022 TKITHDINDSGFRT
+1022 TKITHDISDSGFRT

-1051 G
+1051 GTNKLK

>member
-1 MSIQYAIRDNSN
+1 MSIRVSWGIDSEEEKKIVCYSNETGEKKKIATFDANNFANIFTAFQGTTDSEVTKRNVMKNINQYIYDLYLKILNNSYLVGEDQSFKDSKQKILSDFISKIKSNSESNSYIINNFQNKTIGEIRKENSDINEFIIQLCNSN
-13 AIAALNDGEEIA
+13 RVSENHYDSFNFLPRKARDFNQPGLIKFPDGGYIKKSSNKLEDYIKENQNLSQLIYTNINDNFKKYLDQNSLLYNNIFLKYVPSNNDLCSWLGNYENNILKNKGFNFGSEKEKIEITTFFAGSADKQTVEIPKYVTESSTKNKEEVVDQVIKYGFLGNNPSGSFITYATKPNIMNFPSGEA
-25 KIDIQRLASVMTSLK
+25 NYKID
-40 GNNSK
+40 
-45 NGYRTTVTNLNK
+45 K
-57 EINYIYNSLVSN
+57 EIVGDYDIYKYGAKEIDFNNKVALGEYITNGLKYLHNNNTINSLV
-69 SFLNKENMTL
+69 
-79 LNTYNSF
+79 NT
-86 LNGLITKVRTA
+86 
-97 SSINNQV
+97 
-104 MQNYGVSVDVIIE
+104 
-117 NKDKFSSNSDES
+117 
-129 ASKKLRVDYICE
+129 
-141 NNKEFRT
+141 
-148 IFENI
+148 
-153 KNNHQIKKSDTN
+153 
-165 FFIFGNNKIN
+165 
-175 GWYITEKR
+175 
-183 FDSNIDT
+183 
-190 SGTTLDDLRK
+190 
-200 FFDKDYI
+200 
-207 KCQISSGKKRYATS
+207 
-221 FYKLNDKGFKQT
+221 
-233 SFTTN
+233 
-238 ELEELKDRYLFRYVP
+238 
-253 SQNTIDKILESFEE
+253 
-267 IIKENGFELDSDKA
+267 
-281 KISAFSLEEFDEINI
+281 
-296 EIPTSVKKISKKTK
+296 
-310 KQEFDEIIKEGFRNT
+310 
-325 GTSFLGNFCNIVDAH
+325 
-340 YDGMPTESDICYIV
+340 
-354 QDEDKEEFNKYYN
+354 
-367 IYKYNGDLKLYNKE
+367 
-381 NLGKY
+381 
-386 IKNGLEYLFNNNSI
+386 
-400 EKLNANN
+400 N
-407 ANIKAYFNS
+407 ANIKAYFNA

-426 SKSGFQEFNDVDNYY
+426 SDSFVEFNDVDNYY
-441 DFYSANTPYIS
+441 DFYSASTPYVS
-452 LTFRYRNDKGGIQ
+452 LKFRYRNDKGGIQ
-465 EININSVEYP
+465 KVNINSVEYP

-496 RDFNSLIKIYDNKD
+496 RDFNSLINIYDDNGNK
-510 KSKIIGESTL
+510 IGESTL

-537 DNEES
+537 NNEKA

-549 NYGDVVGTKVSEDMQ
+549 NYGDVVGTKVSDDMQ

-577 PKLTQGNSGEERENT
+577 PKLTQGNSGVERET
-592 TGYLSSN
+592 STGYLSSN
-599 ASKDEDYT
+599 ASTNGDYT

-628 ETSTESSESDN
+628 ETSTESSKSDN

-651 TTIRTEL
+651 TTIRTEIIE
-658 VKTLITGYQTE
+658 TLITGYQTE

-678 IKAIEIS
+678 IKAIEMS

-720 DNEEE
+720 DGKDG

-754 EDNVNKI
+754 EDNVNKV

-779 YQDDLSQGLKE
+779 YQDDLSNGLKE
-790 EVSFKNVKKP
+790 EVSFKNIKKP

-849 RRFTYGVQMDGK
+849 RRFTYGVQTDDKGK
-861 KVKVYFYYQQPT
+861 VEVYFYYQQPT

-882 WGPANGKHSVITNVD
+882 WGPANGKHSVITNID

-903 YALLTSMSTITEKST
+903 YALLTSMSTITEKGASVKS
-918 TIQTRDG
+918 RDG
-925 GIIELKKTKREG
+925 YGTEVLKNKDVKY
-937 HADYI
+937 ADYI
-942 AQPGESTPLEKIAYA
+942 AQPGESTPLDKIAYA

-979 FVQPYTYPIY
+979 FVQPFTYPIY

-1000 SNSSNTENKIGY
+1000 SNSSSTNKIGY

-1051 G
+1051 GTNKLN

>member
-1 MSIQYAIRDNSN
+1 MSIQYARRDNSN
-13 AIAALNDGEEIA
+13 AIVALDDGEEIA
-25 KIDIQRLASVMTSLK
+25 KIDIQRLASIMTSLK
-40 GNNSK
+40 GNNNK

-57 EINYIYNSLVSN
+57 EINYIYNSLVNN
-69 SFLNKENMTL
+69 SFLNKENATL
-79 LNTYNSF
+79 LNTYNGF

-97 SSINNQV
+97 SNINNQV
-104 MQNYGVSVDVIIE
+104 MQNYGVKVDFVIE
-117 NKDKFSSNSDES
+117 NRKKFTSNSDKS
-129 ASKKLRVDYICE
+129 DSNKLKVDHVCE
-141 NNKEFRT
+141 NNKEFKR
-148 IFENI
+148 IFEDI
-153 KNNHQIKKSDTN
+153 KNKHDIKNPKKAN
-165 FFIFGNNKIN
+165 FFMFGNNKIN
-175 GWYITEKR
+175 GWYKTEKN
-183 FDSNIDT
+183 FDSNIDV
-190 SGTTLDDLRK
+190 SGTTLDDLRN

-207 KCQISSGKKRYATS
+207 YCTVYHGKKKYGTS
-221 FYKLNDKGFKQT
+221 FYKLNNEFKDT
-233 SFTTN
+233 LFKSE

-281 KISAFSLEEFDEINI
+281 KISAFSLEEFDEISI

-325 GTSFLGNFCNIVDAH
+325 GTSFLGHFCSIVDAN
-340 YDGMPTESDICYIV
+340 YGGMPTESDVCYIV

-407 ANIKAYFNS
+407 ANIKAYFNA
-416 NCGNFLKKYD
+416 NCGNFLNEYD
-426 SKSGFQEFNDVDNYY
+426 SSFVEFNDVNNYY
-441 DFYSANTPYIS
+441 DFYSASTPYIS

-465 EININSVEYP
+465 EVNINSVEYP

-496 RDFNSLIKIYDNKD
+496 RDFNSLINIYDNED
-510 KSKIIGESTL
+510 KNKIIEKTTL

-549 NYGDVVGTKVSEDMQ
+549 NYGDVVGTKVSDDMQ
-564 YNLGIIFGYSETN
+564 FNLGIIFGYSETN
-577 PKLTQGNSGEERENT
+577 PKLTQENGT
-592 TGYLSSN
+592 NYLSSN
-599 ASKDEDYT
+599 ASKNGDYT

-612 KYYTKDKKKQR
+612 KYYTKDKNLQR

-628 ETSTESSESDN
+628 ETSVIEDN
-639 KTLSDRVNSSNQ
+639 SHNRTLSDRANSPNQ

-658 VKTLITGYQTE
+658 VKTLITEYQTE

-678 IKAIEIS
+678 IKAIEMS

-725 GIKLYIDESCR
+725 GIKLYIDESCG

-779 YQDDLSQGLKE
+779 YQDNLSNGLKE

-849 RRFTYGVQMDGK
+849 RRFTYGVQVDGK

-873 KFKRIRKYE
+873 KFERIRKYE
-882 WGPANGKHSVITNVD
+882 WGPANGKHSVITNID

-903 YALLTSMSTITEKST
+903 YALLTSMSTVTEKGASV
-918 TIQTRDG
+918 ISRDG
-925 GIIELKKTKREG
+925 YGTEALKNKDVKY
-937 HADYI
+937 ADYI
-942 AQPGESTPLEKIAYA
+942 AQPGESTPLEQIAYA

-979 FVQPYTYPIY
+979 FVQPYTYPVY

-1000 SNSSNTENKIGY
+1000 SNSSNTNKIGY

-1051 G
+1051 GTNKLN

>member
-1 MSIQYAIRDNSN
+1 MSVRVSWGIDSEEEKKIVCYSNETGEKKKIATFDANNFANIFTAFQGTADSEVTKRNVMKNINQYIYDLYLKILNNSYLVGEDQSFKDSKQKILTDFISKIESNSESNKNLAEKVHNIIIKDLRKENSDINEFIKELCRASKVSDDEYDNFYFIPNDNGVGNCIVGFPDGNYLLQDSKKKIETYVKKTPKLSQLVTFN
-13 AIAALNDGEEIA
+13 PFVKIPDGFGKYLNQNSSLYNNIFLKYVPDISDLQIWLEEYEKDVLKNKGFEFSSEKEKIEIMTLTGVGTSLSKQTTEIPKYVTESSTKNKEEIVDQVIKYGFLGNNPSGSFITYA
-25 KIDIQRLASVMTSLK
+25 TKPNIMKFPSGEANYKID
-40 GNNSK
+40 
-45 NGYRTTVTNLNK
+45 K
-57 EINYIYNSLVSN
+57 EIVGDYDIYKYGAKEIDFNNKVALGEYITNGLKYLHNNNTINSLVN
-69 SFLNKENMTL
+69 
-79 LNTYNSF
+79 
-86 LNGLITKVRTA
+86 
-97 SSINNQV
+97 
-104 MQNYGVSVDVIIE
+104 
-117 NKDKFSSNSDES
+117 
-129 ASKKLRVDYICE
+129 
-141 NNKEFRT
+141 
-148 IFENI
+148 
-153 KNNHQIKKSDTN
+153 
-165 FFIFGNNKIN
+165 
-175 GWYITEKR
+175 
-183 FDSNIDT
+183 
-190 SGTTLDDLRK
+190 
-200 FFDKDYI
+200 
-207 KCQISSGKKRYATS
+207 
-221 FYKLNDKGFKQT
+221 
-233 SFTTN
+233 
-238 ELEELKDRYLFRYVP
+238 
-253 SQNTIDKILESFEE
+253 
-267 IIKENGFELDSDKA
+267 
-281 KISAFSLEEFDEINI
+281 
-296 EIPTSVKKISKKTK
+296 
-310 KQEFDEIIKEGFRNT
+310 
-325 GTSFLGNFCNIVDAH
+325 
-340 YDGMPTESDICYIV
+340 
-354 QDEDKEEFNKYYN
+354 
-367 IYKYNGDLKLYNKE
+367 
-381 NLGKY
+381 
-386 IKNGLEYLFNNNSI
+386 
-400 EKLNANN
+400 NN
-407 ANIKAYFNS
+407 ANIKAYFNN
-416 NCGNFLKKYD
+416 NCGNFLKDYD

-441 DFYSANTPYIS
+441 DFYSASTPYVS

-465 EININSVEYP
+465 KVNINSVEYP

-496 RDFNSLIKIYDNKD
+496 RDFNSLIKIYDDNSNK
-510 KSKIIGESTL
+510 IGESTL

-537 DNEES
+537 NNEET
-542 KYSLAAA
+542 KYSLTAA

-564 YNLGIIFGYSETN
+564 FNLGIIFGYSETN
-577 PKLTQGNSGEERENT
+577 PKLTQENGT
-592 TGYLSSN
+592 NYLSDR
-599 ASKDEDYT
+599 ASQDENYAK
-607 YAGNT
+607 AGNT
-612 KYYTKDKKKQR
+612 RYLKNGTENQR
-623 THRWW
+623 SHRWW
-628 ETSTESSESDN
+628 ETSVEESNDHN
-639 KTLSDRVNSSNQ
+639 KTLSDRVNSPNQ

-658 VKTLITGYQTE
+658 VETLITGYQTE

-779 YQDDLSQGLKE
+779 YQDNLSNGLKE

-849 RRFTYGVQMDGK
+849 RRFTYGVQVDGK

-882 WGPANGKHSVITNVD
+882 WGPANGKHSVITNID

-903 YALLTSMSTITEKST
+903 YALLTSMSTVTEKGASV
-918 TIQTRDG
+918 ISRDG
-925 GIIELKKTKREG
+925 YGTEALKNKDVKY
-937 HADYI
+937 ADYI

-1000 SNSSNTENKIGY
+1000 SNSSNTNKIGY

-1051 G
+1051 GTNKLN

>member
-1 MSIQYAIRDNSN
+1 MSVRVSWGIDSEEEKKIVCYSNETGEKKKIATFDANNFANIFTAFQGTTDSEVTKRNVMKNINQYIYDLYLKILNNSYLVGEDQSFKNSKQKILSDFISKIKSNSESNSYIINNFQNKTIREIRKENSDINEFIIQLCNSN
-13 AIAALNDGEEIA
+13 RVSENHYDSFNFLPRKARDFNQPGLIKFPDGGYIKKSSNKLEDYIKENQNLSQLIYTNINDNFKKYLDQNSLLYNNIFLKYVPSNNDLCSWLGNYENNILKNKGFNFGSEKEKIEITTFFAGSADKQTVEIPKYVTESSTKNKEEVVDQVIKYGFLGNNPSGSFITYATKPNIMNFPSGEA
-25 KIDIQRLASVMTSLK
+25 NYKID
-40 GNNSK
+40 
-45 NGYRTTVTNLNK
+45 K
-57 EINYIYNSLVSN
+57 EIVGDYDIYKYGAKEIDFNNKVALGEYITNGLKYLHNNNTINSLV
-69 SFLNKENMTL
+69 
-79 LNTYNSF
+79 NT
-86 LNGLITKVRTA
+86 
-97 SSINNQV
+97 
-104 MQNYGVSVDVIIE
+104 
-117 NKDKFSSNSDES
+117 
-129 ASKKLRVDYICE
+129 
-141 NNKEFRT
+141 
-148 IFENI
+148 
-153 KNNHQIKKSDTN
+153 
-165 FFIFGNNKIN
+165 
-175 GWYITEKR
+175 
-183 FDSNIDT
+183 
-190 SGTTLDDLRK
+190 
-200 FFDKDYI
+200 
-207 KCQISSGKKRYATS
+207 
-221 FYKLNDKGFKQT
+221 
-233 SFTTN
+233 
-238 ELEELKDRYLFRYVP
+238 
-253 SQNTIDKILESFEE
+253 
-267 IIKENGFELDSDKA
+267 
-281 KISAFSLEEFDEINI
+281 
-296 EIPTSVKKISKKTK
+296 
-310 KQEFDEIIKEGFRNT
+310 
-325 GTSFLGNFCNIVDAH
+325 
-340 YDGMPTESDICYIV
+340 
-354 QDEDKEEFNKYYN
+354 
-367 IYKYNGDLKLYNKE
+367 
-381 NLGKY
+381 
-386 IKNGLEYLFNNNSI
+386 
-400 EKLNANN
+400 N
-407 ANIKAYFNS
+407 ANIKAYFNA

-426 SKSGFQEFNDVDNYY
+426 SDSFLEFNDVDNYY
-441 DFYSANTPYIS
+441 DFYSASTPYVS
-452 LTFRYRNDKGGIQ
+452 LKFRYRNDKGGIQ
-465 EININSVEYP
+465 KVNINSVEYP

-496 RDFNSLIKIYDNKD
+496 KDFNSLINIYDDNGNK
-510 KSKIIGESTL
+510 IGESTL

-537 DNEES
+537 NNEKA
-542 KYSLAAA
+542 KYSLTAA
-549 NYGDVVGTKVSEDMQ
+549 NYGDVVGTKVSDDMQ

-577 PKLTQGNSGEERENT
+577 PKLTQENGT
-592 TGYLSSN
+592 NYLSDR
-599 ASKDEDYT
+599 ASKDENYAK
-607 YAGNT
+607 AGNT
-612 KYYTKDKKKQR
+612 RYLKNGTENQR

-628 ETSTESSESDN
+628 ETSVEESNDHN

-651 TTIRTEL
+651 TTIRTEIIE
-658 VKTLITGYQTE
+658 TLITGYQTE

-678 IKAIEIS
+678 IKAIEMS

-720 DNEEE
+720 DGKDG

-754 EDNVNKI
+754 EDNVNKV

-779 YQDDLSQGLKE
+779 YQDDLSNGLKE
-790 EVSFKNVKKP
+790 EVSFKNIKKP

-849 RRFTYGVQMDGK
+849 RRFTYGVQKTDKGK
-861 KVKVYFYYQQPT
+861 VEVYFYYQQPT

-882 WGPANGKHSVITNVD
+882 WGPVNGKHSVITNID

-903 YALLTSMSTITEKST
+903 YALLTSMSTITEKGASVKS
-918 TIQTRDG
+918 RDG
-925 GIIELKKTKREG
+925 YGTEVLKNKDVKY
-937 HADYI
+937 ADYI
-942 AQPGESTPLEKIAYA
+942 AQPGESTPLDKIAYA

-1000 SNSSNTENKIGY
+1000 SNSSSTNKIGY

-1051 G
+1051 GTNKLN

>member
-1 MSIQYAIRDNSN
+1 MSIQYARRDNSN
-13 AIAALNDGEEIA
+13 AIVALDDGEEIA
-25 KIDIQRLASVMTSLK
+25 KIDIQRLASIMTSLK
-40 GNNSK
+40 GNNNK

-57 EINYIYNSLVSN
+57 EINYIYNSLVNS
-69 SFLNKENMTL
+69 SFLNKENATL
-79 LNTYNSF
+79 LNTYNGF

-97 SSINNQV
+97 SNINNQV
-104 MQNYGVSVDVIIE
+104 MQNYGVKVDFVIE
-117 NKDKFSSNSDES
+117 NRKKFTSNSDKS
-129 ASKKLRVDYICE
+129 DSNKLKVDHVCE
-141 NNKEFRT
+141 NNKEFKR
-148 IFENI
+148 IFDDIKDKHEI
-153 KNNHQIKKSDTN
+153 KNPKKAN
-165 FFIFGNNKIN
+165 FFMFGNNKIN
-175 GWYITEKR
+175 GWYKTEKN

-207 KCQISSGKKRYATS
+207 KCWVSSGEKKYVTS
-221 FYKLNDKGFKQT
+221 FYKLNDKGFKQI

-238 ELEELKDRYLFRYVP
+238 ELEELKDRYLFRYIP
-253 SQNTIDKILESFEE
+253 SQNTIDKILKSFEE

-281 KISAFSLEEFDEINI
+281 KISAFSLEEFDEISI

-325 GTSFLGNFCNIVDAH
+325 GTSFLGHFCSIVDAH
-340 YDGMPTESDICYIV
+340 YGGMPTESDVCYIV

-407 ANIKAYFNS
+407 ANIKAYFNA
-416 NCGNFLKKYD
+416 NCGNFLKDYD

-441 DFYSANTPYIS
+441 DFYSASTPYVS
-452 LTFRYRNDKGGIQ
+452 LTFCYRNNDGIQ
-465 EININSVEYP
+465 KVNINSVEYP

-496 RDFNSLIKIYDNKD
+496 RDFNSLINVYDNKD
-510 KSKIIGESTL
+510 KSKVIEKTTL

-537 DNEES
+537 NNEET
-542 KYSLAAA
+542 KYSLTAA

-564 YNLGIIFGYSETN
+564 FNLGIIFGYSETN
-577 PKLTQGNSGEERENT
+577 PKLTQEND

-599 ASKDEDYT
+599 VSKNEDYT
-607 YAGNT
+607 YAGST
-612 KYYTKDKKKQR
+612 KYYTKNKESQR

-628 ETSTESSESDN
+628 ETSVEESNDHN
-639 KTLSDRVNSSNQ
+639 RTLSDRVNSSNQ

-658 VKTLITGYQTE
+658 IETLITGYQTE

-678 IKAIEIS
+678 IKAIEMS

-720 DNEEE
+720 DGKDG

-736 NGKDVVIE
+736 SGKDVVIE

-754 EDNVNKI
+754 EDNVNKV

-779 YQDDLSQGLKE
+779 YQDNLSNGLKE

-849 RRFTYGVQMDGK
+849 RRFTYGVQTDGS

-873 KFKRIRKYE
+873 KFERIRKYE

-903 YALLTSMSTITEKST
+903 YALLTSMSTVTEKGASVKS
-918 TIQTRDG
+918 RDG
-925 GIIELKKTKREG
+925 YGTEILKKRNVKY
-937 HADYI
+937 ADYI
-942 AQPGESTPLEKIAYA
+942 AQPGDSTPLDQIAYA

-1000 SNSSNTENKIGY
+1000 SNSSSANKIGY

-1051 G
+1051 GTNKLN

>member
-1 MSIQYAIRDNSN
+1 MSVRVSWGIDSKEEKKIVCYSNETGEKKKIATFDANNFANIFTAFQGTTDSEATKRNVMKNINQYIYDLYLKILNNSYLVGEDQSFKNSKQKILSDFISKIKSNSELNKNIINNLQNKKIAELRKEYDNINEFIIQLCKYSGTKNDKKYDDYYFIPYGYGVGNCIIDFPTGNYINSS
-13 AIAALNDGEEIA
+13 LNKSLEIYTIKEPKLSKLVNINGFIEVSSEFGKYLDENNNSARYNDIFLKYVPSINDLQVWLKNYEDSILKNKGFEFGSEKEKIEIPAFLGSVDKQTVEIPKYVKESSTKNKEEIVDQVIKYGFLGNNPSGSFITYA
-25 KIDIQRLASVMTSLK
+25 TRADIMNFPSGETNYKID
-40 GNNSK
+40 
-45 NGYRTTVTNLNK
+45 K
-57 EINYIYNSLVSN
+57 EIVSDYDIYKYGAKEIDFNNKVALGEYITNGLKYLHNNNTINSLVN
-69 SFLNKENMTL
+69 S
-79 LNTYNSF
+79 
-86 LNGLITKVRTA
+86 
-97 SSINNQV
+97 
-104 MQNYGVSVDVIIE
+104 
-117 NKDKFSSNSDES
+117 
-129 ASKKLRVDYICE
+129 
-141 NNKEFRT
+141 
-148 IFENI
+148 
-153 KNNHQIKKSDTN
+153 
-165 FFIFGNNKIN
+165 
-175 GWYITEKR
+175 
-183 FDSNIDT
+183 
-190 SGTTLDDLRK
+190 
-200 FFDKDYI
+200 
-207 KCQISSGKKRYATS
+207 
-221 FYKLNDKGFKQT
+221 
-233 SFTTN
+233 
-238 ELEELKDRYLFRYVP
+238 
-253 SQNTIDKILESFEE
+253 
-267 IIKENGFELDSDKA
+267 
-281 KISAFSLEEFDEINI
+281 
-296 EIPTSVKKISKKTK
+296 
-310 KQEFDEIIKEGFRNT
+310 
-325 GTSFLGNFCNIVDAH
+325 
-340 YDGMPTESDICYIV
+340 
-354 QDEDKEEFNKYYN
+354 
-367 IYKYNGDLKLYNKE
+367 
-381 NLGKY
+381 
-386 IKNGLEYLFNNNSI
+386 
-400 EKLNANN
+400 N
-407 ANIKAYFNS
+407 ANIKAYFND
-416 NCGNFLKKYD
+416 NCGNFLKDYD
-426 SKSGFQEFNDVDNYY
+426 SKSGFQEFNDVNNYY
-441 DFYSANTPYIS
+441 DFYSASTPYVS
-452 LTFRYRNDKGGIQ
+452 LTFRYRNNDGIQ
-465 EININSVEYP
+465 KVKINSVEYP

-496 RDFNSLIKIYDNKD
+496 RDFNSLINIYDDNGNK
-510 KSKIIGESTL
+510 IGEKTL

-537 DNEES
+537 NNEEA
-542 KYSLAAA
+542 KYSLTAA
-549 NYGDVVGTKVSEDMQ
+549 NYGDVVGTKVSDDMQ

-577 PKLTQGNSGEERENT
+577 PKLTQGNDGVERTKSTDYLSNRI
-592 TGYLSSN
+592 TGY
-599 ASKDEDYT
+599 T
-607 YAGNT
+607 QAGNT
-612 KYYTKDKKKQR
+612 KYLTDNSTNQR

-628 ETSTESSESDN
+628 ETSTESSKSDN

-651 TTIRTEL
+651 TTIRTEIIE
-658 VKTLITGYQTE
+658 TLITGYQTE

-678 IKAIEIS
+678 IKAIEMS

-720 DNEEE
+720 DGKDG

-736 NGKDVVIE
+736 SGKDVVIE

-779 YQDDLSQGLKE
+779 YQDDLSQGLIDRNILI
-790 EVSFKNVKKP
+790 KNEKP

-849 RRFTYGVQMDGK
+849 RRFTYGVQKTDKGK
-861 KVKVYFYYQQPT
+861 VEVYFYYQQPT

-903 YALLTSMSTITEKST
+903 YALLTSMSTITEKGASVKS
-918 TIQTRDG
+918 RDG
-925 GIIELKKTKREG
+925 YGTEILKNRNVKY
-937 HADYI
+937 ADYI
-942 AQPGESTPLEKIAYA
+942 AQPGDSTPLEKIAYA

-979 FVQPYTYPIY
+979 FVQPFTYPIY

-1000 SNSSNTENKIGY
+1000 SNSSSTNKIGY

-1051 G
+1051 GTNKLN

>member
-1 MSIQYAIRDNSN
+1 MSIRVSWGIDSEEEKKIVCYSNETGEKKKIATFDANNFANIFTAFQGTADSEVTKRNVMKNINQYIYDLYLKILNNSYLVGEDQSFKDSKQKILTDFISKINSN
-13 AIAALNDGEEIA
+13 SETNSYIINNFQNKTVGELRKENSDINELIIQLCNSNRISEKHYDGFSFLPRKFRDYNQPGFIKFPDGDYIKKSSNKLADYIKESENLSQLIYVNINDSFKKYLDQNSSLYNNIFLKYVPSNNDLYSWLSNYENNILKNKGFNFGNEEEKVEITTFFAGSPCNQTVEIPKYVTESSTKNKEEVVDQVIKYGFLGNNPSGSFITYATRADVMKFPSGEA
-25 KIDIQRLASVMTSLK
+25 NYKID
-40 GNNSK
+40 
-45 NGYRTTVTNLNK
+45 K
-57 EINYIYNSLVSN
+57 EIVGDYDIYKYGAKEIDFNNKAVLGEYITNGLKYLHNNNTINSLVN
-69 SFLNKENMTL
+69 
-79 LNTYNSF
+79 
-86 LNGLITKVRTA
+86 
-97 SSINNQV
+97 
-104 MQNYGVSVDVIIE
+104 
-117 NKDKFSSNSDES
+117 
-129 ASKKLRVDYICE
+129 
-141 NNKEFRT
+141 
-148 IFENI
+148 
-153 KNNHQIKKSDTN
+153 
-165 FFIFGNNKIN
+165 
-175 GWYITEKR
+175 
-183 FDSNIDT
+183 
-190 SGTTLDDLRK
+190 
-200 FFDKDYI
+200 
-207 KCQISSGKKRYATS
+207 
-221 FYKLNDKGFKQT
+221 
-233 SFTTN
+233 
-238 ELEELKDRYLFRYVP
+238 
-253 SQNTIDKILESFEE
+253 
-267 IIKENGFELDSDKA
+267 
-281 KISAFSLEEFDEINI
+281 
-296 EIPTSVKKISKKTK
+296 
-310 KQEFDEIIKEGFRNT
+310 
-325 GTSFLGNFCNIVDAH
+325 
-340 YDGMPTESDICYIV
+340 
-354 QDEDKEEFNKYYN
+354 
-367 IYKYNGDLKLYNKE
+367 
-381 NLGKY
+381 
-386 IKNGLEYLFNNNSI
+386 
-400 EKLNANN
+400 NN
-407 ANIKAYFNS
+407 ANIKSYFNA
-416 NCGNFLKKYD
+416 NCGNFLKDYD

-441 DFYSANTPYIS
+441 DFYSASTPYIS
-452 LTFRYRNDKGGIQ
+452 LTFRYRNDRGGIQ
-465 EININSVEYP
+465 KVNINSVEYP

-496 RDFNSLIKIYDNKD
+496 RDFNSLINIYNDNGD
-510 KSKIIGESTL
+510 KIGESTL

-577 PKLTQGNSGEERENT
+577 PKLTQENGT
-592 TGYLSSN
+592 NYLSDR
-599 ASKDEDYT
+599 ASQDENYT
-607 YAGNT
+607 KAGNT
-612 KYYTKDKKKQR
+612 RYLKNGSEKQR

-628 ETSTESSESDN
+628 ETSVEESNDHN
-639 KTLSDRVNSSNQ
+639 RTLSDRVNSSNQ

-658 VKTLITGYQTE
+658 VETLITGYQTE

-705 SEVLYTVMNMVNGIF
+705 SEVLYTVMNMVNSIF

-779 YQDDLSQGLKE
+779 YQDNLSNGLKE

-849 RRFTYGVQMDGK
+849 RRFTYGVQVDGK

-882 WGPANGKHSVITNVD
+882 WGPANGKHSVITNID

-903 YALLTSMSTITEKST
+903 YALLTSMSTVTEKGASVISRNGYGT
-918 TIQTRDG
+918 
-925 GIIELKKTKREG
+925 EALKNKDVKY
-937 HADYI
+937 ADYI
-942 AQPGESTPLEKIAYA
+942 AQPGESTTLEKIAYA

-1000 SNSSNTENKIGY
+1000 SNSSNINKIGY

-1022 TKITHDINDSGFRT
+1022 TKIIHDINDSGFRT

>member
-1 MSIQYAIRDNSN
+1 MSIRVSWGIDSEEEKKIVCYSNETGEKKKIATFDANNFANIFTAFQGTTDSEATKRNVMKNINQYIYDLYLKILNNSYLVGEDQSFKNSKQKILSDFISKIESNSKSNSYIINNFQNKTIGEIRKENSDINEFIIQLCNSN
-13 AIAALNDGEEIA
+13 RVSENHYDSFNFLPRKARDFNQPGLIKFPDGGYIKKSSNKLEDYIKENQNLSQLIYTNINDNFKKYLDQNSLLYNNIFLKYVPSNNDLCSWLGNYENNILKNKGFNFGSEKEKIEITTFFAGSADKQTVEIPKYVTESSTKNKEEVVDQVIKYGFLGNNPSGSFITYATKPNIMNFPSGEA
-25 KIDIQRLASVMTSLK
+25 NYKID
-40 GNNSK
+40 
-45 NGYRTTVTNLNK
+45 K
-57 EINYIYNSLVSN
+57 EIVGDYDIYKYGAKEIDFNNKVALGEYITNGLKYLHNNNTINSLV
-69 SFLNKENMTL
+69 
-79 LNTYNSF
+79 NT
-86 LNGLITKVRTA
+86 
-97 SSINNQV
+97 
-104 MQNYGVSVDVIIE
+104 
-117 NKDKFSSNSDES
+117 
-129 ASKKLRVDYICE
+129 
-141 NNKEFRT
+141 
-148 IFENI
+148 
-153 KNNHQIKKSDTN
+153 
-165 FFIFGNNKIN
+165 
-175 GWYITEKR
+175 
-183 FDSNIDT
+183 
-190 SGTTLDDLRK
+190 
-200 FFDKDYI
+200 
-207 KCQISSGKKRYATS
+207 
-221 FYKLNDKGFKQT
+221 
-233 SFTTN
+233 
-238 ELEELKDRYLFRYVP
+238 
-253 SQNTIDKILESFEE
+253 
-267 IIKENGFELDSDKA
+267 
-281 KISAFSLEEFDEINI
+281 
-296 EIPTSVKKISKKTK
+296 
-310 KQEFDEIIKEGFRNT
+310 
-325 GTSFLGNFCNIVDAH
+325 
-340 YDGMPTESDICYIV
+340 
-354 QDEDKEEFNKYYN
+354 
-367 IYKYNGDLKLYNKE
+367 
-381 NLGKY
+381 
-386 IKNGLEYLFNNNSI
+386 
-400 EKLNANN
+400 N
-407 ANIKAYFNS
+407 ANIKAYFNA

-426 SKSGFQEFNDVDNYY
+426 SDSFVEFNDVDNYY
-441 DFYSANTPYIS
+441 DFYSASTPYVS
-452 LTFRYRNDKGGIQ
+452 LKFRYRNDKGGIQ
-465 EININSVEYP
+465 KVNINSVEYP

-496 RDFNSLIKIYDNKD
+496 RDFNSLINIYDDNGNK
-510 KSKIIGESTL
+510 IGESTL

-537 DNEES
+537 NNEKA
-542 KYSLAAA
+542 KYSLTAA
-549 NYGDVVGTKVSEDMQ
+549 NYGDVVGTKVSDDMQ

-577 PKLTQGNSGEERENT
+577 PKLTQGNSGVERET
-592 TGYLSSN
+592 STGYLSSN
-599 ASKDEDYT
+599 ASTNGDYT

-628 ETSTESSESDN
+628 ETSTESSKSDN

-651 TTIRTEL
+651 TTIRTEIIE
-658 VKTLITGYQTE
+658 TLITGYQTE

-678 IKAIEIS
+678 IKAIEMS

-720 DNEEE
+720 DGKDG

-754 EDNVNKI
+754 EDNVNKV

-779 YQDDLSQGLKE
+779 YQDDLSNGLKE
-790 EVSFKNVKKP
+790 EVSFKNIKKP

-849 RRFTYGVQMDGK
+849 RRFTYGVQKTDKGK
-861 KVKVYFYYQQPT
+861 VEIYFYYQQPT

-882 WGPANGKHSVITNVD
+882 WGPANGKHSVITNID

-903 YALLTSMSTITEKST
+903 YALLTSMSTITEKGASVKS
-918 TIQTRDG
+918 RDG
-925 GIIELKKTKREG
+925 YGTEVLKNKDVKY
-937 HADYI
+937 ADYI
-942 AQPGESTPLEKIAYA
+942 AQPGESTPLEQIAYA

-979 FVQPYTYPIY
+979 FVQPFTYPIY

-1000 SNSSNTENKIGY
+1000 ASAKNSNVGY

>member
-1 MSIQYAIRDNSN
+1 MSVRVSWGIDSEEEKKIVCYSNETGEKKKIATFDVNNFANIFTAFQGTTDSEATKRNVMKNINQYIYDLYLKILNNSYLVGEDQSFKDSKQKILSDFISKIESNSKSNSYIINNFQNKTIGEIRKENSDINEFIIQLCNSN
-13 AIAALNDGEEIA
+13 RVSENHYDSFNFLPRKARDFNQPGLIKFPDGGYIKKSSNKLEDYIKENQNLSQLIYTNINDNFKKYLDQNSLLYNNIFLKYVPSNNDLCSWLGNYENNILKNKGFNFGSEKEKIEITTFFAGSVDKQTVEIPKYVTESSTKNKEEVVDQVIKYGFLGNNPSGSFVTYATKPNIMNFPSGEA
-25 KIDIQRLASVMTSLK
+25 NYKID
-40 GNNSK
+40 
-45 NGYRTTVTNLNK
+45 K
-57 EINYIYNSLVSN
+57 EIVGDYDIYKYGAKEIDFNNKVALGEYITNGLKYLHNNNTINSLV
-69 SFLNKENMTL
+69 
-79 LNTYNSF
+79 NT
-86 LNGLITKVRTA
+86 
-97 SSINNQV
+97 
-104 MQNYGVSVDVIIE
+104 
-117 NKDKFSSNSDES
+117 
-129 ASKKLRVDYICE
+129 
-141 NNKEFRT
+141 
-148 IFENI
+148 
-153 KNNHQIKKSDTN
+153 
-165 FFIFGNNKIN
+165 
-175 GWYITEKR
+175 
-183 FDSNIDT
+183 
-190 SGTTLDDLRK
+190 
-200 FFDKDYI
+200 
-207 KCQISSGKKRYATS
+207 
-221 FYKLNDKGFKQT
+221 
-233 SFTTN
+233 
-238 ELEELKDRYLFRYVP
+238 
-253 SQNTIDKILESFEE
+253 
-267 IIKENGFELDSDKA
+267 
-281 KISAFSLEEFDEINI
+281 
-296 EIPTSVKKISKKTK
+296 
-310 KQEFDEIIKEGFRNT
+310 
-325 GTSFLGNFCNIVDAH
+325 
-340 YDGMPTESDICYIV
+340 
-354 QDEDKEEFNKYYN
+354 
-367 IYKYNGDLKLYNKE
+367 
-381 NLGKY
+381 
-386 IKNGLEYLFNNNSI
+386 
-400 EKLNANN
+400 N
-407 ANIKAYFNS
+407 ANIKAYFNA

-426 SKSGFQEFNDVDNYY
+426 SDSFVEFNDVDNYY
-441 DFYSANTPYIS
+441 DFYSASTPYVS
-452 LTFRYRNDKGGIQ
+452 LKFRYRNDKGGIQ
-465 EININSVEYP
+465 KVNINSVEYP

-496 RDFNSLIKIYDNKD
+496 RDFNSLINIYDDNGNK
-510 KSKIIGESTL
+510 IGESTL

-537 DNEES
+537 NNEKA
-542 KYSLAAA
+542 KYSLTAA
-549 NYGDVVGTKVSEDMQ
+549 NYGDVVGTKVSDDMQ

-577 PKLTQGNSGEERENT
+577 PKLTQGNSGVERET
-592 TGYLSSN
+592 STGYLSSN
-599 ASKDEDYT
+599 ASTNGDYT

-628 ETSTESSESDN
+628 EISTESSKSDN
-639 KTLSDRVNSSNQ
+639 KTLLDRVNSSNQ
-651 TTIRTEL
+651 TTIRTEIIE
-658 VKTLITGYQTE
+658 TLITGYQTE

-678 IKAIEIS
+678 IKAIEMS

-720 DNEEE
+720 DGKDG

-754 EDNVNKI
+754 EDNVNKV

-779 YQDDLSQGLKE
+779 YQDDLSNGLKE
-790 EVSFKNVKKP
+790 EVSFKNIKKP

-806 LSILNDLKAVMPPKV
+806 LSVLNDLKAVMPPKV

-849 RRFTYGVQMDGK
+849 RRFTYGVQKTDKGK
-861 KVKVYFYYQQPT
+861 VEIYFYYQQPT

-882 WGPANGKHSVITNVD
+882 WGPANGKHSVITNID

-903 YALLTSMSTITEKST
+903 YALLTSMSTITEKGASVKS
-918 TIQTRDG
+918 RDG
-925 GIIELKKTKREG
+925 YGTEVLKNKDVKY
-937 HADYI
+937 ADYI
-942 AQPGESTPLEKIAYA
+942 AQPGESTPLDKIAYA

-979 FVQPYTYPIY
+979 FVQPFTYPIY

-1000 SNSSNTENKIGY
+1000 SNSSSTNKIGY

-1051 G
+1051 GTNKLN

>member
-1 MSIQYAIRDNSN
+1 MSVRVSWGIDSEEEKKIVCYSNETGEKKKIATFDANNFANIFTAFQGTTDSEATKRNVMKNINQYIYDLYLKILNNSYLVGEDQSFKDSKQKILTDFISKINSN
-13 AIAALNDGEEIA
+13 NEINKNIINNLQNKKIAELRKEYDNINEFIIQLCKYSGTKNDKKYDDYYFIPYGYGVGNCIIGFPTGNYINSSLNKSLEIYTIKEPKLSKLVNINGSIEVSSEFGKYLDENNNSAYYNDIFLKYVPSINDLQTWLKNYENSVLKNKGFEFGSEKEKIEIPIFLGSADKQTIEIPKYVTESSTKNKEEVVDQVIKYGFLGSNPSGSFITYATRADVMKFPSGEA
-25 KIDIQRLASVMTSLK
+25 NYKID
-40 GNNSK
+40 
-45 NGYRTTVTNLNK
+45 K
-57 EINYIYNSLVSN
+57 EIVGDYDIYKYGAKEIDFNNKVALGEYITNGLKYLHNNNTINSLVN
-69 SFLNKENMTL
+69 
-79 LNTYNSF
+79 
-86 LNGLITKVRTA
+86 
-97 SSINNQV
+97 
-104 MQNYGVSVDVIIE
+104 
-117 NKDKFSSNSDES
+117 
-129 ASKKLRVDYICE
+129 
-141 NNKEFRT
+141 
-148 IFENI
+148 
-153 KNNHQIKKSDTN
+153 
-165 FFIFGNNKIN
+165 
-175 GWYITEKR
+175 
-183 FDSNIDT
+183 
-190 SGTTLDDLRK
+190 
-200 FFDKDYI
+200 
-207 KCQISSGKKRYATS
+207 
-221 FYKLNDKGFKQT
+221 
-233 SFTTN
+233 
-238 ELEELKDRYLFRYVP
+238 
-253 SQNTIDKILESFEE
+253 
-267 IIKENGFELDSDKA
+267 
-281 KISAFSLEEFDEINI
+281 
-296 EIPTSVKKISKKTK
+296 
-310 KQEFDEIIKEGFRNT
+310 
-325 GTSFLGNFCNIVDAH
+325 
-340 YDGMPTESDICYIV
+340 
-354 QDEDKEEFNKYYN
+354 
-367 IYKYNGDLKLYNKE
+367 
-381 NLGKY
+381 
-386 IKNGLEYLFNNNSI
+386 
-400 EKLNANN
+400 NN
-407 ANIKAYFNS
+407 ANIKSYFND

-441 DFYSANTPYIS
+441 DFYSASTPYVS

-465 EININSVEYP
+465 KVNINSVEYP

-496 RDFNSLIKIYDNKD
+496 RDFNSLINIYDNKD

-564 YNLGIIFGYSETN
+564 FNLGIIFGYSETN
-577 PKLTQGNSGEERENT
+577 PKLTQENGT
-592 TGYLSSN
+592 NYLSDR
-599 ASKDEDYT
+599 ASQDENYAK
-607 YAGNT
+607 AGNT
-612 KYYTKDKKKQR
+612 RYLKNGTENQR
-623 THRWW
+623 SHRWW
-628 ETSTESSESDN
+628 ETSVEESNDHN

-678 IKAIEIS
+678 IKAIEVS

-736 NGKDVVIE
+736 NGGKDVVIE

-790 EVSFKNVKKP
+790 EISFKNVKKP

-903 YALLTSMSTITEKST
+903 YALLTSMSTITEKGAS
-918 TIQTRDG
+918 IKSRDG
-925 GIIELKKTKREG
+925 HETGIITKKADY
-937 HADYI
+937 ADYI
-942 AQPGESTPLEKIAYA
+942 AQPGDSTPLDQIAYA

-1000 SNSSNTENKIGY
+1000 SNSSNTNKIGY

-1051 G
+1051 GTNKLN

>member
-40 GNNSK
+40 GNNNK

-104 MQNYGVSVDVIIE
+104 MQNYGASVDSVIE
-117 NKDKFSSNSDES
+117 NTN
-129 ASKKLRVDYICE
+129 KLLHDPFYSGAEKLGTSYICE
-141 NNKEFRT
+141 INKEFRA

-153 KNNHQIKKSDTN
+153 KNNHQIKKPDTN
-165 FFIFGNNKIN
+165 FFAFGDYK
-175 GWYITEKR
+175 GLDCWYETEKR

-190 SGTTLDDLRK
+190 GGATLDALK
-200 FFDKDYI
+200 TFFDKDYI
-207 KCQISSGKKRYATS
+207 NYNEKGKKYTTS
-221 FYKLNDKGFKQT
+221 FYKLSKYFKDT
-233 SFTTN
+233 SFKSD
-238 ELEELKDRYLFRYVP
+238 ELKELKDRYLFRYVP
-253 SQNTIDKILESFEE
+253 SQETIDKILKSFEK
-267 IIKENGFELDSDKA
+267 IIKENGFEFDSGKTEIKA
-281 KISAFSLEEFDEINI
+281 FSFKDFNKISIT
-296 EIPTSVKKISKKTK
+296 IPTSVKKISKKTK

-325 GTSFLGNFCNIVDAH
+325 GTSFLGNFCNIVDSH
-340 YDGMPTESDICYIV
+340 YGSMPTESDICYIV

-367 IYKYNGDLKLYNKE
+367 IYNYNGDLKLYNRE

-407 ANIKAYFNS
+407 ANIKAYFND
-416 NCGNFLKKYD
+416 NCGNFLNEYD
-426 SKSGFQEFNDVDNYY
+426 SSFVGFNDVDNYY
-441 DFYSANTPYIS
+441 DFYSASTPYVS
-452 LTFRYRNDKGGIQ
+452 LTFRYRNNDGIQ
-465 EININSVEYP
+465 KVNINSVEYP

-496 RDFNSLIKIYDNKD
+496 RDFNSLINIYDDNGNK
-510 KSKIIGESTL
+510 IGESTL

-537 DNEES
+537 NNEET
-542 KYSLAAA
+542 KYSLTAA

-577 PKLTQGNSGEERENT
+577 PKLTQGNEGVERTKSTDYLSNRI
-592 TGYLSSN
+592 TGY
-599 ASKDEDYT
+599 T
-607 YAGNT
+607 QAGNT
-612 KYYTKDKKKQR
+612 KYLTDNSTNQR

-628 ETSTESSESDN
+628 ETSTESSKSDN

-651 TTIRTEL
+651 TTIRTEIIE
-658 VKTLITGYQTE
+658 TLITGYQTE

-678 IKAIEIS
+678 IKAIEMS

-720 DNEEE
+720 DGKDG

-736 NGKDVVIE
+736 NGKDIVIE

-754 EDNVNKI
+754 EDNVNKV

-779 YQDDLSQGLKE
+779 YQDNLSNGLKE

-849 RRFTYGVQMDGK
+849 RRFTYGVQVDEDK

-873 KFKRIRKYE
+873 KFKRIKKYE
-882 WGPANGKHSVITNVD
+882 WGPANGKHSVITNID

-903 YALLTSMSTITEKST
+903 YALLTSMSTITEKGAS
-918 TIQTRDG
+918 IKSRDG
-925 GIIELKKTKREG
+925 HETGIITKKADY
-937 HADYI
+937 ADYI
-942 AQPGESTPLEKIAYA
+942 AQPGDSTPLDQIAYA

-1000 SNSSNTENKIGY
+1000 SKSSSTNKIGY

-1045 ITNDVL
+1045 ITKDVL

>member
-1 MSIQYAIRDNSN
+1 MSVRVSWGIDSEEEKKIVCYSNETGEKKKIAIFDANNFANIFTAFQGTTDSEATKRNVMKNINQYIYDLYLKILNNSYLVGEDQSFKDSKQKILTDFISKINSN
-13 AIAALNDGEEIA
+13 NE
-25 KIDIQRLASVMTSLK
+25 
-40 GNNSK
+40 
-45 NGYRTTVTNLNK
+45 LNK
-57 EINYIYNSLVSN
+57 EIIKNLQNKKIAELRKEYDNINEFIIQLCKYSGTKNDKKYDDYYFIPYGYGVGNCIIGFPTGNYINSSLDKSLEIYTVKEPKLSKLVN
-69 SFLNKENMTL
+69 I
-79 LNTYNSF
+79 
-86 LNGLITKVRTA
+86 NGSIEV
-97 SSINNQV
+97 SS
-104 MQNYGVSVDVIIE
+104 
-117 NKDKFSSNSDES
+117 KFGKYLD
-129 ASKKLRVDYICE
+129 E
-141 NNKEFRT
+141 NNNSARYNN
-148 IFENI
+148 IF
-153 KNNHQIKKSDTN
+153 
-165 FFIFGNNKIN
+165 
-175 GWYITEKR
+175 
-183 FDSNIDT
+183 
-190 SGTTLDDLRK
+190 
-200 FFDKDYI
+200 
-207 KCQISSGKKRYATS
+207 
-221 FYKLNDKGFKQT
+221 
-233 SFTTN
+233 
-238 ELEELKDRYLFRYVP
+238 LKYVP
-253 SQNTIDKILESFEE
+253 SINDLQTWLKNY
-267 IIKENGFELDSDKA
+267 ENSVLKNKGFEFGSEKE
-281 KISAFSLEEFDEINI
+281 KI
-296 EIPTSVKKISKKTK
+296 EIPTFLGSADKQTVEIPKYVKESSTK
-310 KQEFDEIIKEGFRNT
+310 NKEEVVDQVIKYG
-325 GTSFLGNFCNIVDAH
+325 FLGNNS
-340 YDGMPTESDICYIV
+340 SDSFITYATRGDVMKFPSGEVNYKI
-354 QDEDKEEFNKYYN
+354 DKEIVGDYD
-367 IYKYNGDLKLYNKE
+367 IYKYGTKEIDFNNKVA
-381 NLGKY
+381 LGEY
-386 IKNGLEYLFNNNSI
+386 ITNGLKYLHNNNTINS
-400 EKLNANN
+400 LVNTN
-407 ANIKAYFNS
+407 ANIKAYFND
-416 NCGNFLKKYD
+416 NCGNFLNEYD

-441 DFYSANTPYIS
+441 DFYSASTPYVS
-452 LTFRYRNDKGGIQ
+452 LTFRYRNDKDGIQ
-465 EININSVEYP
+465 KVNINSVEYP

-496 RDFNSLIKIYDNKD
+496 RDFNSLINIYDDNSNK
-510 KSKIIGESTL
+510 IGESTL

-537 DNEES
+537 NNEET
-542 KYSLAAA
+542 KYSLTAA

-577 PKLTQGNSGEERENT
+577 PKLTQGNDTN
-592 TGYLSSN
+592 YLSSN
-599 ASKDEDYT
+599 ASKNGDYT

-612 KYYTKDKKKQR
+612 KYYTKDKNLQR

-628 ETSTESSESDN
+628 ETSVVEDN
-639 KTLSDRVNSSNQ
+639 SHNRTLSDRVNSPNQ
-651 TTIRTEL
+651 TTIRTEIIE
-658 VKTLITGYQTE
+658 TLITGYQTE

-678 IKAIEIS
+678 IKAIEMS

-720 DNEEE
+720 DGKDG

-736 NGKDVVIE
+736 NGKDIVIE

-754 EDNVNKI
+754 EDNVNKV

-779 YQDDLSQGLKE
+779 YQDDLSSGLKE
-790 EVSFKNVKKP
+790 EPFFKNNKKP

-849 RRFTYGVQMDGK
+849 RRFTYGVQTKEGK
-861 KVKVYFYYQQPT
+861 VEVYFYYQQPT
-873 KFKRIRKYE
+873 KFERIRKYE

-903 YALLTSMSTITEKST
+903 YALLTSMSTITEKGASVKS
-918 TIQTRDG
+918 RDG
-925 GIIELKKTKREG
+925 YGTEVLKNKDVKY
-937 HADYI
+937 ADYI
-942 AQPGESTPLEKIAYA
+942 AQPGESTPLDKIAYA

-979 FVQPYTYPIY
+979 FVQPFTYPIY

-1000 SNSSNTENKIGY
+1000 SNSSSTNKIGY

-1051 G
+1051 GVNKLN

>member
-1 MSIQYAIRDNSN
+1 MSVRVSWGIDSEEEKKIVCYSNETGEKKKIATFDANNFANIFTAFQGTTDSEATKRNVMKNINQYIYDLYLKILNNSYLVGEDQSFKDSKQKILSDFISKIESNSKSNSYIINNFQNKTIGEIRKENSDINEFIIQLCNSN
-13 AIAALNDGEEIA
+13 RVSENHYDSFNFLPRKARDFNQPGLIKFPDGGYIKKSSNKLEDYIKENQNLSQLIYTNINDNFKKYLDQNSLLYNNIFLKYVPSNNDLCSWLGNYENNILKNKGFNFGSEKEKIEITTFFAGSVDKQTVEIPKYVTESSTKNKEEVVDQVIKYGFLGNNPSGSFITYATKPNIMNFPSGEA
-25 KIDIQRLASVMTSLK
+25 NYKID
-40 GNNSK
+40 
-45 NGYRTTVTNLNK
+45 K
-57 EINYIYNSLVSN
+57 EIVGDYDIYKYGAKEIDFNNKVALGEYITNGLKYLHNNNTINSLV
-69 SFLNKENMTL
+69 
-79 LNTYNSF
+79 NT
-86 LNGLITKVRTA
+86 
-97 SSINNQV
+97 
-104 MQNYGVSVDVIIE
+104 
-117 NKDKFSSNSDES
+117 
-129 ASKKLRVDYICE
+129 
-141 NNKEFRT
+141 
-148 IFENI
+148 
-153 KNNHQIKKSDTN
+153 
-165 FFIFGNNKIN
+165 
-175 GWYITEKR
+175 
-183 FDSNIDT
+183 
-190 SGTTLDDLRK
+190 
-200 FFDKDYI
+200 
-207 KCQISSGKKRYATS
+207 
-221 FYKLNDKGFKQT
+221 
-233 SFTTN
+233 
-238 ELEELKDRYLFRYVP
+238 
-253 SQNTIDKILESFEE
+253 
-267 IIKENGFELDSDKA
+267 
-281 KISAFSLEEFDEINI
+281 
-296 EIPTSVKKISKKTK
+296 
-310 KQEFDEIIKEGFRNT
+310 
-325 GTSFLGNFCNIVDAH
+325 
-340 YDGMPTESDICYIV
+340 
-354 QDEDKEEFNKYYN
+354 
-367 IYKYNGDLKLYNKE
+367 
-381 NLGKY
+381 
-386 IKNGLEYLFNNNSI
+386 
-400 EKLNANN
+400 N
-407 ANIKAYFNS
+407 ANIKAYFNA

-426 SKSGFQEFNDVDNYY
+426 SDSFVEFNDVDNYY
-441 DFYSANTPYIS
+441 DFYSASTPYVS
-452 LTFRYRNDKGGIQ
+452 LKFRYRNDKGGIQ
-465 EININSVEYP
+465 KVNINSVEYP

-496 RDFNSLIKIYDNKD
+496 RDFNSLINIYDDNGNK
-510 KSKIIGESTL
+510 IGESTL

-537 DNEES
+537 NNEKA
-542 KYSLAAA
+542 KYSLTAA
-549 NYGDVVGTKVSEDMQ
+549 NYGDVVGTKVSDDMQ

-577 PKLTQGNSGEERENT
+577 PKLTQGNSGVERET
-592 TGYLSSN
+592 STGYLSSN
-599 ASKDEDYT
+599 ASTNGDYT
-607 YAGNT
+607 HAGNT

-628 ETSTESSESDN
+628 ETSTESSKSDN

-651 TTIRTEL
+651 TTIRTEIIE
-658 VKTLITGYQTE
+658 TLITGYQTE

-678 IKAIEIS
+678 IKAIEMS

-720 DNEEE
+720 DGKDG

-754 EDNVNKI
+754 EDNVNKV

-779 YQDDLSQGLKE
+779 YQDDLSNGLKE
-790 EVSFKNVKKP
+790 EVSFKNIKKP

-849 RRFTYGVQMDGK
+849 RRFTYGVQTDDKGK
-861 KVKVYFYYQQPT
+861 VEVYFYYQQPT

-882 WGPANGKHSVITNVD
+882 WGPANGKHSVITNID

-903 YALLTSMSTITEKST
+903 YALLTSMSTITEKGASVKS
-918 TIQTRDG
+918 RDG
-925 GIIELKKTKREG
+925 YGTEVLKNKDVKY
-937 HADYI
+937 ADYI
-942 AQPGESTPLEKIAYA
+942 AQPGESTPLDKIAYA

-979 FVQPYTYPIY
+979 FVQPFTYPIY

-1000 SNSSNTENKIGY
+1000 SNSSSTNKIGY

-1051 G
+1051 GTNKLN

>member
-1 MSIQYAIRDNSN
+1 MSVKVSWGIDSEEEKKIVCYSNETGEKKKIATFDANNFANIFTAFQGTTDSEATKRNVMKNINQYIYDLYLKILNNSYLVGEDQSFKDSKQKILSDFISKIESNSKSNSYIINNFQNKTIGEIRKENSDINEFIIQLCNSN
-13 AIAALNDGEEIA
+13 RVSENHYDSFNFLPRKARDFYQPGLIKFPDGGYIKKSSNKLEDYIKENQNLSQLIYTNINDNFKKYLDQNSLLYNNIFLKYVPSNNDLCSWLGNYENNILKNKGFNFGSEKEKIEITTFFAGSADKQTVEIPKYVTESSTKNKEEVVDQVIKYGFLGNNPSGSFVTYATKPNIMNFPSGEA
-25 KIDIQRLASVMTSLK
+25 NYKID
-40 GNNSK
+40 
-45 NGYRTTVTNLNK
+45 K
-57 EINYIYNSLVSN
+57 EIVGDYDIYKYGAKEIDFNNKVALGEYITNGLKYLHNNNTINSLV
-69 SFLNKENMTL
+69 
-79 LNTYNSF
+79 NT
-86 LNGLITKVRTA
+86 
-97 SSINNQV
+97 
-104 MQNYGVSVDVIIE
+104 
-117 NKDKFSSNSDES
+117 
-129 ASKKLRVDYICE
+129 
-141 NNKEFRT
+141 
-148 IFENI
+148 
-153 KNNHQIKKSDTN
+153 
-165 FFIFGNNKIN
+165 
-175 GWYITEKR
+175 
-183 FDSNIDT
+183 
-190 SGTTLDDLRK
+190 
-200 FFDKDYI
+200 
-207 KCQISSGKKRYATS
+207 
-221 FYKLNDKGFKQT
+221 
-233 SFTTN
+233 
-238 ELEELKDRYLFRYVP
+238 
-253 SQNTIDKILESFEE
+253 
-267 IIKENGFELDSDKA
+267 
-281 KISAFSLEEFDEINI
+281 
-296 EIPTSVKKISKKTK
+296 
-310 KQEFDEIIKEGFRNT
+310 
-325 GTSFLGNFCNIVDAH
+325 
-340 YDGMPTESDICYIV
+340 
-354 QDEDKEEFNKYYN
+354 
-367 IYKYNGDLKLYNKE
+367 
-381 NLGKY
+381 
-386 IKNGLEYLFNNNSI
+386 
-400 EKLNANN
+400 N
-407 ANIKAYFNS
+407 ANIKAYFNA

-426 SKSGFQEFNDVDNYY
+426 SDSFVEFNDVDNYY
-441 DFYSANTPYIS
+441 DFYSASTPYVS
-452 LTFRYRNDKGGIQ
+452 LKFRYRNDKGGIQ
-465 EININSVEYP
+465 KVNINSVEYP

-496 RDFNSLIKIYDNKD
+496 RDFNSLINIYDDNGNK
-510 KSKIIGESTL
+510 IGESTL

-537 DNEES
+537 NNEKA
-542 KYSLAAA
+542 KYSLTAA
-549 NYGDVVGTKVSEDMQ
+549 NYGDVVGTKVSDDMQ

-577 PKLTQGNSGEERENT
+577 PKLTQGNSGVERET
-592 TGYLSSN
+592 STGYLLSN
-599 ASKDEDYT
+599 ASTNGDYT
-607 YAGNT
+607 HAGNT

-628 ETSTESSESDN
+628 ETSTESSKSDN

-651 TTIRTEL
+651 TTIRTEIIE
-658 VKTLITGYQTE
+658 TLITGYQTE

-678 IKAIEIS
+678 IKAIEMS

-720 DNEEE
+720 DGKDG

-754 EDNVNKI
+754 EDNVNKV

-779 YQDDLSQGLKE
+779 YQDDLSNGLKE
-790 EVSFKNVKKP
+790 EISFKNIKKP

-849 RRFTYGVQMDGK
+849 RRFTYGVQTDDKGK
-861 KVKVYFYYQQPT
+861 VEVYFYYQQPT

-882 WGPANGKHSVITNVD
+882 WGPANGKHSVITNID

-903 YALLTSMSTITEKST
+903 YALLTSMSTITEKGASVKS
-918 TIQTRDG
+918 RDG
-925 GIIELKKTKREG
+925 YGTEVLKNKDVKY
-937 HADYI
+937 ADYI
-942 AQPGESTPLEKIAYA
+942 AQPGESTPLEQIAYA

-979 FVQPYTYPIY
+979 FVQPFTYPIY

-1000 SNSSNTENKIGY
+1000 ASAKNSNVGY

>member
-1 MSIQYAIRDNSN
+1 MYNNIFLKYVPDISDLQIWLKEYEKDVLKNKGFEFSSEKQTIEIMTLTGVGTSLSKQTIEIPKYVTESSTKNKEEVVDQVIKYGFLGSNPSGSFITYATRADVMKFPS
-13 AIAALNDGEEIA
+13 GEA
-25 KIDIQRLASVMTSLK
+25 NYKID
-40 GNNSK
+40 
-45 NGYRTTVTNLNK
+45 K
-57 EINYIYNSLVSN
+57 EIVGDYDIYKYGAKEIDFNNKVALGEYITNGLKYLHNNNTINSLV
-69 SFLNKENMTL
+69 
-79 LNTYNSF
+79 NT
-86 LNGLITKVRTA
+86 
-97 SSINNQV
+97 
-104 MQNYGVSVDVIIE
+104 
-117 NKDKFSSNSDES
+117 
-129 ASKKLRVDYICE
+129 
-141 NNKEFRT
+141 
-148 IFENI
+148 
-153 KNNHQIKKSDTN
+153 
-165 FFIFGNNKIN
+165 
-175 GWYITEKR
+175 
-183 FDSNIDT
+183 
-190 SGTTLDDLRK
+190 
-200 FFDKDYI
+200 
-207 KCQISSGKKRYATS
+207 
-221 FYKLNDKGFKQT
+221 
-233 SFTTN
+233 
-238 ELEELKDRYLFRYVP
+238 
-253 SQNTIDKILESFEE
+253 
-267 IIKENGFELDSDKA
+267 
-281 KISAFSLEEFDEINI
+281 
-296 EIPTSVKKISKKTK
+296 
-310 KQEFDEIIKEGFRNT
+310 
-325 GTSFLGNFCNIVDAH
+325 
-340 YDGMPTESDICYIV
+340 
-354 QDEDKEEFNKYYN
+354 
-367 IYKYNGDLKLYNKE
+367 
-381 NLGKY
+381 
-386 IKNGLEYLFNNNSI
+386 
-400 EKLNANN
+400 N
-407 ANIKAYFNS
+407 ANIKAYFNA
-416 NCGNFLKKYD
+416 NCGNFLKDYD

-441 DFYSANTPYIS
+441 DFYSASTPYVS

-465 EININSVEYP
+465 KVNINSVEYP

-496 RDFNSLIKIYDNKD
+496 RDFNSLINIYNDNGD
-510 KSKIIGESTL
+510 KIGESTL

-537 DNEES
+537 NNEEA
-542 KYSLAAA
+542 KYSLTAA

-564 YNLGIIFGYSETN
+564 FNLGIIFGYSETN
-577 PKLTQGNSGEERENT
+577 PKLTQENGT
-592 TGYLSSN
+592 NYLSDR
-599 ASKDEDYT
+599 ASKDENYAK
-607 YAGNT
+607 AGNT
-612 KYYTKDKKKQR
+612 RYLKNGTKNQR

-628 ETSTESSESDN
+628 ETSVEESNDHN
-639 KTLSDRVNSSNQ
+639 KTLSDRVNSPNQ

-658 VKTLITGYQTE
+658 VKTLIIGYQTE

-678 IKAIEIS
+678 IKAIEAS

-705 SEVLYTVMNMVNGIF
+705 SEVLDTVMNMVNSIF
-720 DNEEE
+720 DSKDG
-725 GIKLYIDESCR
+725 GIKLYIDESCK
-736 NGKDVVIE
+736 NGGKDVVIE

-754 EDNVNKI
+754 EDNVNKV

-779 YQDDLSQGLKE
+779 YQDDLSYGLKDKKWFE
-790 EVSFKNVKKP
+790 ENKKP

-849 RRFTYGVQMDGK
+849 RRFTYGVQVDKDK

-873 KFKRIRKYE
+873 KFERIKKYE
-882 WGPANGKHSVITNVD
+882 WGPANGKHSVITNID

-918 TIQTRDG
+918 TMQTRDG

-937 HADYI
+937 YADYI
-942 AQPGESTPLEKIAYA
+942 SQPGESTPLDQIAYA

-1000 SNSSNTENKIGY
+1000 SNSSNTNKIGY

>member
-1 MSIQYAIRDNSN
+1 MSVKVSWGIDSEEEKKIVCYSNETGEKKKIATFDANNFANIFTAFQGTTDSEATKRNVMKNINQYIYDLYLKILNNSYLVGEDQSFKDSKQKILSDFISKIESNSKSNSYIINNFQNKTIGEIRKENSDINEFIIQLCNSN
-13 AIAALNDGEEIA
+13 RVSENHYDSFNFLPRKARDFNQPGLIKFPDGGYIKKSSNKLEDYIKENQNLSQLIYTNINDNFKKYLDQNSLLYNNIFLKYVPSNNDLCSWLGNYENNILKNKGFNFGSEKEKIEITTFFAGSADKQTVEIPKYVTESSTKNKEEVVDQVIKYGFLGNNPSGSFVTYATKPNIMNFPSGEA
-25 KIDIQRLASVMTSLK
+25 NYKID
-40 GNNSK
+40 
-45 NGYRTTVTNLNK
+45 K
-57 EINYIYNSLVSN
+57 EIVGDYDIYKYGAKEIDFNNKVALGEYITNGLKYLHNNNTINSLV
-69 SFLNKENMTL
+69 
-79 LNTYNSF
+79 NT
-86 LNGLITKVRTA
+86 
-97 SSINNQV
+97 
-104 MQNYGVSVDVIIE
+104 
-117 NKDKFSSNSDES
+117 
-129 ASKKLRVDYICE
+129 
-141 NNKEFRT
+141 
-148 IFENI
+148 
-153 KNNHQIKKSDTN
+153 
-165 FFIFGNNKIN
+165 
-175 GWYITEKR
+175 
-183 FDSNIDT
+183 
-190 SGTTLDDLRK
+190 
-200 FFDKDYI
+200 
-207 KCQISSGKKRYATS
+207 
-221 FYKLNDKGFKQT
+221 
-233 SFTTN
+233 
-238 ELEELKDRYLFRYVP
+238 
-253 SQNTIDKILESFEE
+253 
-267 IIKENGFELDSDKA
+267 
-281 KISAFSLEEFDEINI
+281 
-296 EIPTSVKKISKKTK
+296 
-310 KQEFDEIIKEGFRNT
+310 
-325 GTSFLGNFCNIVDAH
+325 
-340 YDGMPTESDICYIV
+340 
-354 QDEDKEEFNKYYN
+354 
-367 IYKYNGDLKLYNKE
+367 
-381 NLGKY
+381 
-386 IKNGLEYLFNNNSI
+386 
-400 EKLNANN
+400 N
-407 ANIKAYFNS
+407 ANIKAYFNA

-426 SKSGFQEFNDVDNYY
+426 SDSFVEFNDVDNYY
-441 DFYSANTPYIS
+441 DFYSASTPYVS
-452 LTFRYRNDKGGIQ
+452 LKFRYRNDKGGIQ
-465 EININSVEYP
+465 KVNINSVEYP

-496 RDFNSLIKIYDNKD
+496 RDFNSLINIYDDNGNK
-510 KSKIIGESTL
+510 IGESTL

-537 DNEES
+537 NNEKA
-542 KYSLAAA
+542 KYSLTAA
-549 NYGDVVGTKVSEDMQ
+549 NYGDVVGTKVSDDMQ

-577 PKLTQGNSGEERENT
+577 PKLTQGNSGVERET
-592 TGYLSSN
+592 STGYLSSN
-599 ASKDEDYT
+599 ASTNGDYT

-628 ETSTESSESDN
+628 ETSTESSKSDN

-651 TTIRTEL
+651 TTIRTEIIE
-658 VKTLITGYQTE
+658 TLITGYQTE

-678 IKAIEIS
+678 IKAIEMS

-720 DNEEE
+720 DGKDG

-754 EDNVNKI
+754 EDNVNKV

-779 YQDDLSQGLKE
+779 YQDDLSNGLKE
-790 EVSFKNVKKP
+790 EISFKNIKKP

-849 RRFTYGVQMDGK
+849 RRFTYGVQTDDKGK
-861 KVKVYFYYQQPT
+861 VEVYFYYQQPT

-882 WGPANGKHSVITNVD
+882 WGPANGKHSVITNID

-903 YALLTSMSTITEKST
+903 YALLTSMSTITEKGASVKS
-918 TIQTRDG
+918 RDG
-925 GIIELKKTKREG
+925 YGTEVLKNKDVKY
-937 HADYI
+937 ADYI
-942 AQPGESTPLEKIAYA
+942 AQPGESTPLEQIAYA

-979 FVQPYTYPIY
+979 FVQPFTYPIY

-1000 SNSSNTENKIGY
+1000 ASAKNSNVGY

>member
-1 MSIQYAIRDNSN
+1 MSVRVSWGIDSEEEKKIVCYSNETGKKKKIATFDANNFANIFTAFQGTADSEVTKRNVMKNINQYIYDLYLKILNNSYLVGEDQSFKDSKQKILTDFISKINSN
-13 AIAALNDGEEIA
+13 SETNSYIINNFQNKTVGELRKENSDINELIIQLCNSNRVSEKHYDGYSFLPKKVRDSNQPGLIKFPDGDYIKKSSNKLEDYIKENQNLSQLIYVNINDSFKKYLDQNSSLYNNIFLKYVPNNNDLHSWLRNYENNIKNKGFNFGNEKEKIEITTFFAGSPDTQTVEIPKYVTESSTKNKEEVVDQVIKYGFLGNSNYGGSFIMYATKPSIMNFPNGEA
-25 KIDIQRLASVMTSLK
+25 NYKID
-40 GNNSK
+40 
-45 NGYRTTVTNLNK
+45 K
-57 EINYIYNSLVSN
+57 EIVGDYDIYKYGAKEIDFNNKVALGEYITNGLKYLHNNNTINSLVN
-69 SFLNKENMTL
+69 
-79 LNTYNSF
+79 
-86 LNGLITKVRTA
+86 
-97 SSINNQV
+97 
-104 MQNYGVSVDVIIE
+104 
-117 NKDKFSSNSDES
+117 
-129 ASKKLRVDYICE
+129 
-141 NNKEFRT
+141 
-148 IFENI
+148 
-153 KNNHQIKKSDTN
+153 
-165 FFIFGNNKIN
+165 
-175 GWYITEKR
+175 
-183 FDSNIDT
+183 
-190 SGTTLDDLRK
+190 
-200 FFDKDYI
+200 
-207 KCQISSGKKRYATS
+207 
-221 FYKLNDKGFKQT
+221 
-233 SFTTN
+233 
-238 ELEELKDRYLFRYVP
+238 
-253 SQNTIDKILESFEE
+253 
-267 IIKENGFELDSDKA
+267 
-281 KISAFSLEEFDEINI
+281 
-296 EIPTSVKKISKKTK
+296 
-310 KQEFDEIIKEGFRNT
+310 
-325 GTSFLGNFCNIVDAH
+325 
-340 YDGMPTESDICYIV
+340 
-354 QDEDKEEFNKYYN
+354 
-367 IYKYNGDLKLYNKE
+367 
-381 NLGKY
+381 
-386 IKNGLEYLFNNNSI
+386 
-400 EKLNANN
+400 NN
-407 ANIKAYFNS
+407 ANIKSYFND
-416 NCGNFLKKYD
+416 NCGNFLKDYD

-441 DFYSANTPYIS
+441 DFYSASTPYVS

-465 EININSVEYP
+465 KVNINSVEYP

-496 RDFNSLIKIYDNKD
+496 RDFNSLINIYDNKD

-537 DNEES
+537 NNEKT

-549 NYGDVVGTKVSEDMQ
+549 NYGDVVGTKVSDDMQ
-564 YNLGIIFGYSETN
+564 FNLGIIFGYSETN
-577 PKLTQGNSGEERENT
+577 PKLTQENGT
-592 TGYLSSN
+592 NYLSDR
-599 ASKDEDYT
+599 ASQDENYT
-607 YAGNT
+607 KAGNT
-612 KYYTKDKKKQR
+612 RYLKNGSEKQR

-628 ETSTESSESDN
+628 ETSVEESDDHN
-639 KTLSDRVNSSNQ
+639 RTLSDRVNSSNQ

-678 IKAIEIS
+678 IKAIEVS

-779 YQDDLSQGLKE
+779 YQDNLSQGLKE
-790 EVSFKNVKKP
+790 EISFKNVKKP

-849 RRFTYGVQMDGK
+849 RRFTYGVQVDGK

-882 WGPANGKHSVITNVD
+882 WGPANGKHSVITNID

-903 YALLTSMSTITEKST
+903 YALLTSMSTITEKGASVKS
-918 TIQTRDG
+918 RDG
-925 GIIELKKTKREG
+925 HETGIITKKADY
-937 HADYI
+937 ADYI
-942 AQPGESTPLEKIAYA
+942 AQPGESTPLEQIAYA

-1000 SNSSNTENKIGY
+1000 SNSSNTNKIGY

>member
-1 MSIQYAIRDNSN
+1 MSVRVSWDIDSEEEKKIVCYSNETGEKKKIATFDANNFANIFTAFQGTADSEVTKRNVMKNINQYIYDLYLKILNNSYLAGEDQSFKDSKQKILTDFISKINSN
-13 AIAALNDGEEIA
+13 SDTNSYIINNFQNKTIKELRKENSNINEFIVQLCNSNKVSENHYDSYSFLPKKVRDSNQPGLIKFPDGDYIKKSSNKLEDYIKENQNLSQLIYVNINDSFKKYLDQNSSLYNNIFLKYVPNNNDLHSWLRNYENNIKNKGFNFGNEKEKIEITTFFAGSPDTQTVEIPKYVTETSTKNKEEVVDQVIKYGFLGSNPSGSFITYATRADVMKFPSGEA
-25 KIDIQRLASVMTSLK
+25 NYKID
-40 GNNSK
+40 
-45 NGYRTTVTNLNK
+45 K
-57 EINYIYNSLVSN
+57 EIVGDYDIYKYGAKEIDFNNKVALGEYITNGLKYLHNNNTINSLVN
-69 SFLNKENMTL
+69 
-79 LNTYNSF
+79 
-86 LNGLITKVRTA
+86 
-97 SSINNQV
+97 
-104 MQNYGVSVDVIIE
+104 
-117 NKDKFSSNSDES
+117 
-129 ASKKLRVDYICE
+129 
-141 NNKEFRT
+141 
-148 IFENI
+148 
-153 KNNHQIKKSDTN
+153 
-165 FFIFGNNKIN
+165 
-175 GWYITEKR
+175 
-183 FDSNIDT
+183 
-190 SGTTLDDLRK
+190 
-200 FFDKDYI
+200 
-207 KCQISSGKKRYATS
+207 
-221 FYKLNDKGFKQT
+221 
-233 SFTTN
+233 
-238 ELEELKDRYLFRYVP
+238 
-253 SQNTIDKILESFEE
+253 
-267 IIKENGFELDSDKA
+267 
-281 KISAFSLEEFDEINI
+281 
-296 EIPTSVKKISKKTK
+296 
-310 KQEFDEIIKEGFRNT
+310 
-325 GTSFLGNFCNIVDAH
+325 
-340 YDGMPTESDICYIV
+340 
-354 QDEDKEEFNKYYN
+354 
-367 IYKYNGDLKLYNKE
+367 
-381 NLGKY
+381 
-386 IKNGLEYLFNNNSI
+386 
-400 EKLNANN
+400 NN
-407 ANIKAYFNS
+407 ANIKSYFND
-416 NCGNFLKKYD
+416 NCGNFLKDYD

-441 DFYSANTPYIS
+441 DFYSASTPYVS

-465 EININSVEYP
+465 KVNINSVEYP

-496 RDFNSLIKIYDNKD
+496 RDFNSLIKIYDDNSNK
-510 KSKIIGESTL
+510 IGESTL

-531 NTKQEN
+531 NNKQEN

-564 YNLGIIFGYSETN
+564 FNLGIIFGYSETN
-577 PKLTQGNSGEERENT
+577 PKLTQENGT
-592 TGYLSSN
+592 NYLSDR
-599 ASKDEDYT
+599 ASQDENYAK
-607 YAGNT
+607 AGNT
-612 KYYTKDKKKQR
+612 RYLKNGTENQR
-623 THRWW
+623 SHRWW
-628 ETSTESSESDN
+628 ETSVEESNDHN

-678 IKAIEIS
+678 IKAIEVS

-705 SEVLYTVMNMVNGIF
+705 SEVLYTVMNMVNSIF

-736 NGKDVVIE
+736 NGGKDVVIE

-790 EVSFKNVKKP
+790 EISFKNVKKP

-849 RRFTYGVQMDGK
+849 RRFTYGVQVDGK

-882 WGPANGKHSVITNVD
+882 WGPANGKHSVITNID

-903 YALLTSMSTITEKST
+903 YALLTSMSTVTEKGASV
-918 TIQTRDG
+918 ISRDG
-925 GIIELKKTKREG
+925 YGTEALKNKDVKY
-937 HADYI
+937 ADYI
-942 AQPGESTPLEKIAYA
+942 AQPGESTPLEQIAYA

>member
-1 MSIQYAIRDNSN
+1 MSVRVSWGIDSEEEKKIVCYSNETGEKKKIATFDANNFANIFTAFQGTADSEVTKRNVMKNINQYIYDLYLKILNNSYLVGEDQSFKDSKQKILTDFISKIESNSETNSN
-13 AIAALNDGEEIA
+13 IIKYFQNKTVGELRKE
-25 KIDIQRLASVMTSLK
+25 
-40 GNNSK
+40 NS
-45 NGYRTTVTNLNK
+45 NINEFIVQLCNSNK
-57 EINYIYNSLVSN
+57 VSEN
-69 SFLNKENMTL
+69 HYDSYSFLPKKVRDSNKP
-79 LNTYNSF
+79 
-86 LNGLITKVRTA
+86 GLI
-97 SSINNQV
+97 
-104 MQNYGVSVDVIIE
+104 
-117 NKDKFSSNSDES
+117 KFPDG
-129 ASKKLRVDYICE
+129 DY
-141 NNKEFRT
+141 
-148 IFENI
+148 
-153 KNNHQIKKSDTN
+153 IKKSS
-165 FFIFGNNKIN
+165 NKL
-175 GWYITEKR
+175 E
-183 FDSNIDT
+183 
-190 SGTTLDDLRK
+190 
-200 FFDKDYI
+200 DYI
-207 KCQISSGKKRYATS
+207 KENQNLSQLIYVNINDSFKKYLDQNSSLYNNI
-221 FYKLNDKGFKQT
+221 F
-233 SFTTN
+233 
-238 ELEELKDRYLFRYVP
+238 LKYVP
-253 SQNTIDKILESFEE
+253 SNNDLYSWLSNYENNILKNKGFNFGNEEEKVEITTFFAGSPCNQTVEIPKYVTESSTKNKEEVVDQVIKYGFLGSNPSGSFITYATRADVMKFPSGEANYKIDKE
-267 IIKENGFELDSDKA
+267 IVGD
-281 KISAFSLEEFDEINI
+281 
-296 EIPTSVKKISKKTK
+296 
-310 KQEFDEIIKEGFRNT
+310 
-325 GTSFLGNFCNIVDAH
+325 
-340 YDGMPTESDICYIV
+340 YD
-354 QDEDKEEFNKYYN
+354 
-367 IYKYNGDLKLYNKE
+367 IYKYGAKEIDFNNKVA
-381 NLGKY
+381 LGEY
-386 IKNGLEYLFNNNSI
+386 ITNGLKYLHNNNTINSLI
-400 EKLNANN
+400 NN
-407 ANIKAYFNS
+407 NVNIKSYFND
-416 NCGNFLKKYD
+416 NCGNFLKDYD

-441 DFYSANTPYIS
+441 DFYSASTPYVS

-465 EININSVEYP
+465 KVNINSVEYP

-496 RDFNSLIKIYDNKD
+496 RDFNSLIKIYDDNSNK
-510 KSKIIGESTL
+510 IGESTL

-564 YNLGIIFGYSETN
+564 FNLGIIFGYSETN
-577 PKLTQGNSGEERENT
+577 PKLTQENGT
-592 TGYLSSN
+592 NYLSDR
-599 ASKDEDYT
+599 ASQDENYAK
-607 YAGNT
+607 AGNT
-612 KYYTKDKKKQR
+612 RYLKNGTENQR
-623 THRWW
+623 SHRWW
-628 ETSTESSESDN
+628 ETSVEESNDHN

-678 IKAIEIS
+678 IKAIEAS

-736 NGKDVVIE
+736 NGGKDVVIE

-779 YQDDLSQGLKE
+779 YQDNLSNGLKE
-790 EVSFKNVKKP
+790 EISFKNVKKP

-849 RRFTYGVQMDGK
+849 RRFTYGVQVDGK

-903 YALLTSMSTITEKST
+903 YALLTSMSTVTEKGASV
-918 TIQTRDG
+918 ISRDG
-925 GIIELKKTKREG
+925 YGTEALKNKDVKY
-937 HADYI
+937 ADYI
-942 AQPGESTPLEKIAYA
+942 AQPGESTPLEQIAYA

-1000 SNSSNTENKIGY
+1000 SNSSNTNKIGY

>member
-1 MSIQYAIRDNSN
+1 MSVRVSWDIDSEEEKKIVCYSNETGEKKKIATFDANNFANIFTAFQGTTDSEATKRNVMKNINQYIYDLYLKILNNSYLVGEDQSFKDSKQKILTDFISKINSN
-13 AIAALNDGEEIA
+13 SETNSYIINNFQNKTVGELRKENSDFNELVIQLCNSNRISEKHYDGFNFLPRKVRDYNLPGFIKFPDGDYIKKSSNKLEDYIKENQNLSQLIYVDINDSFKKYLDQNSSLYNNIFLKYVPSINDLYSWLSNYENNILKNKGFNFGNEEEKVEITTFFAGSPCNQTVEIPKYVTESSTKNKEEVVDQVIKYGFLGSNPSGSFITYATRADVMKFPSGEA
-25 KIDIQRLASVMTSLK
+25 NYKID
-40 GNNSK
+40 
-45 NGYRTTVTNLNK
+45 K
-57 EINYIYNSLVSN
+57 EIVGDYDIYKYGAKEIDFNNKVALGEYITNGLKYLHNNNTINSLVN
-69 SFLNKENMTL
+69 
-79 LNTYNSF
+79 
-86 LNGLITKVRTA
+86 
-97 SSINNQV
+97 
-104 MQNYGVSVDVIIE
+104 
-117 NKDKFSSNSDES
+117 
-129 ASKKLRVDYICE
+129 
-141 NNKEFRT
+141 
-148 IFENI
+148 
-153 KNNHQIKKSDTN
+153 
-165 FFIFGNNKIN
+165 
-175 GWYITEKR
+175 
-183 FDSNIDT
+183 
-190 SGTTLDDLRK
+190 
-200 FFDKDYI
+200 
-207 KCQISSGKKRYATS
+207 
-221 FYKLNDKGFKQT
+221 
-233 SFTTN
+233 
-238 ELEELKDRYLFRYVP
+238 
-253 SQNTIDKILESFEE
+253 
-267 IIKENGFELDSDKA
+267 
-281 KISAFSLEEFDEINI
+281 
-296 EIPTSVKKISKKTK
+296 
-310 KQEFDEIIKEGFRNT
+310 
-325 GTSFLGNFCNIVDAH
+325 
-340 YDGMPTESDICYIV
+340 
-354 QDEDKEEFNKYYN
+354 
-367 IYKYNGDLKLYNKE
+367 
-381 NLGKY
+381 
-386 IKNGLEYLFNNNSI
+386 
-400 EKLNANN
+400 NN
-407 ANIKAYFNS
+407 ANIKSYFND
-416 NCGNFLKKYD
+416 NCGNFLNEYD
-426 SKSGFQEFNDVDNYY
+426 SSFVEFNDVDNYY
-441 DFYSANTPYIS
+441 DFYSASTPYVS

-465 EININSVEYP
+465 KVNINSVEYP

-537 DNEES
+537 NNEET
-542 KYSLAAA
+542 KYSLTAA
-549 NYGDVVGTKVSEDMQ
+549 NYGDVVGTKVSDDMQ
-564 YNLGIIFGYSETN
+564 FNLGIIFGYSETN
-577 PKLTQGNSGEERENT
+577 PKLTQENGT
-592 TGYLSSN
+592 NYLSDR
-599 ASKDEDYT
+599 ASQDENYAK
-607 YAGNT
+607 AGNT
-612 KYYTKDKKKQR
+612 RYLKNGSENQR

-628 ETSTESSESDN
+628 ETSVEESDDHN
-639 KTLSDRVNSSNQ
+639 RTLSDRVNSSNQ

-678 IKAIEIS
+678 IKAIEVS

-790 EVSFKNVKKP
+790 EISFKNVKKP

-849 RRFTYGVQMDGK
+849 RRFTYGVQVDGK

-882 WGPANGKHSVITNVD
+882 WGPANGKHSVITNID

-903 YALLTSMSTITEKST
+903 YALLTSMSTVTEKGASV
-918 TIQTRDG
+918 ISRDG
-925 GIIELKKTKREG
+925 YGTEALKNKDVKY
-937 HADYI
+937 ADYI
-942 AQPGESTPLEKIAYA
+942 AQPGESTPLEQIAYA

-979 FVQPYTYPIY
+979 FVQPFTYPIY

-1051 G
+1051 GTNKLK

>member
-1 MSIQYAIRDNSN
+1 MSIRVSWGIDSEEEKKIVCYSNETGEKKKIATFDANNFANIFTAFQGTTDSEATKRNVMKNINQYIYDLYLKILNNSYLVGEDQSFKDSKQKILSDFISKIESNSKSNSYIINNFQNKTIGEIRKENSDINEFIIQLCNSN
-13 AIAALNDGEEIA
+13 RVSENHYDSFNFLPRKARDFNQPGLIKFPDGGYIKKSSNKLEDYIKENQNLSQLIYTNINDNFKKYLDQNSLLYNNIFLKYVPSNNDLCSWLGNYENNILKNKGFNFGSEKEKIEITTFFAGSADKQTVEIPKYVTESSTKNKEEVVDQVIKYGFLGNNPSGSFVTYATKPNIMNFPSGEA
-25 KIDIQRLASVMTSLK
+25 NYKID
-40 GNNSK
+40 
-45 NGYRTTVTNLNK
+45 K
-57 EINYIYNSLVSN
+57 EIVGDYDIYKYGAKEIDFNNKVALGEYITNGLKYLHNNNTINSLV
-69 SFLNKENMTL
+69 
-79 LNTYNSF
+79 NT
-86 LNGLITKVRTA
+86 
-97 SSINNQV
+97 
-104 MQNYGVSVDVIIE
+104 
-117 NKDKFSSNSDES
+117 
-129 ASKKLRVDYICE
+129 
-141 NNKEFRT
+141 
-148 IFENI
+148 
-153 KNNHQIKKSDTN
+153 
-165 FFIFGNNKIN
+165 
-175 GWYITEKR
+175 
-183 FDSNIDT
+183 
-190 SGTTLDDLRK
+190 
-200 FFDKDYI
+200 
-207 KCQISSGKKRYATS
+207 
-221 FYKLNDKGFKQT
+221 
-233 SFTTN
+233 
-238 ELEELKDRYLFRYVP
+238 
-253 SQNTIDKILESFEE
+253 
-267 IIKENGFELDSDKA
+267 
-281 KISAFSLEEFDEINI
+281 
-296 EIPTSVKKISKKTK
+296 
-310 KQEFDEIIKEGFRNT
+310 
-325 GTSFLGNFCNIVDAH
+325 
-340 YDGMPTESDICYIV
+340 
-354 QDEDKEEFNKYYN
+354 
-367 IYKYNGDLKLYNKE
+367 
-381 NLGKY
+381 
-386 IKNGLEYLFNNNSI
+386 
-400 EKLNANN
+400 N
-407 ANIKAYFNS
+407 ANIKAYFNA

-426 SKSGFQEFNDVDNYY
+426 SDSFVEFNDVDNYY
-441 DFYSANTPYIS
+441 DFYSASTPYVS
-452 LTFRYRNDKGGIQ
+452 LKFRYRNDKGGIQ
-465 EININSVEYP
+465 KVNINSVEYP

-496 RDFNSLIKIYDNKD
+496 RDFNSLINIYDDNGNK
-510 KSKIIGESTL
+510 IGESTL

-537 DNEES
+537 NNEKA
-542 KYSLAAA
+542 KYSLTAA
-549 NYGDVVGTKVSEDMQ
+549 NYGDVVGTKVSDDMQ

-577 PKLTQGNSGEERENT
+577 PKLTQGNSGVERET
-592 TGYLSSN
+592 STGYLSSN
-599 ASKDEDYT
+599 ASTNGDYT

-628 ETSTESSESDN
+628 ETSTESSKSDN

-651 TTIRTEL
+651 TTIRTEIIE
-658 VKTLITGYQTE
+658 TLITGYQTE

-678 IKAIEIS
+678 IKAIEMS

-720 DNEEE
+720 DGKDG

-754 EDNVNKI
+754 EDNVNKV

-779 YQDDLSQGLKE
+779 YQDDLSNGLKE
-790 EVSFKNVKKP
+790 EISFKNIKKP

-849 RRFTYGVQMDGK
+849 RRFTYGVQKTDKGK
-861 KVKVYFYYQQPT
+861 VEIYFYYQQPT

-882 WGPANGKHSVITNVD
+882 WGPANGKHSVITNID

-903 YALLTSMSTITEKST
+903 YALLTSMSTITEKGASVKS
-918 TIQTRDG
+918 RDG
-925 GIIELKKTKREG
+925 YGTEVLKNKDVKY
-937 HADYI
+937 ADYI
-942 AQPGESTPLEKIAYA
+942 AQPGESTPLEQIAYA

-979 FVQPYTYPIY
+979 FVQPFTYPIY

-1000 SNSSNTENKIGY
+1000 ASAKNSNVGY

>member
-1 MSIQYAIRDNSN
+1 MSVKVSWGIDSEEEKKIVCYSNETGEKKKIATFDANNFANIFTAFQGTTDSEATKRNVMKNINQYIYDLYLKILNNSYLVGEDQSFKDSKQKILSDFISKIESNSKSNSYIINNFQNKTIGEIRKENSDINEFIIQLCNSN
-13 AIAALNDGEEIA
+13 RVSENHYDSFNFLPRKARDFNQPGLIKFPDGGYIKKSSNKLEDYIKENQNLSQLIYTNINDNFKKYLDQNSLLYNNIFLKYVPSNNDLCSWLGNYENNILKNKGFNFGSEKEKIEITTFFAGSADKQTVEIPKYVTESSTKNKEEVVDQVIKYGFLGNNPSGSFVTYATKPNIMNFPSGEA
-25 KIDIQRLASVMTSLK
+25 NYKID
-40 GNNSK
+40 
-45 NGYRTTVTNLNK
+45 K
-57 EINYIYNSLVSN
+57 EIVGDYDIYKYGAKEIDFNNKVALGEYITNGLKYLHNNNTINSLV
-69 SFLNKENMTL
+69 
-79 LNTYNSF
+79 NT
-86 LNGLITKVRTA
+86 
-97 SSINNQV
+97 
-104 MQNYGVSVDVIIE
+104 
-117 NKDKFSSNSDES
+117 
-129 ASKKLRVDYICE
+129 
-141 NNKEFRT
+141 
-148 IFENI
+148 
-153 KNNHQIKKSDTN
+153 
-165 FFIFGNNKIN
+165 
-175 GWYITEKR
+175 
-183 FDSNIDT
+183 
-190 SGTTLDDLRK
+190 
-200 FFDKDYI
+200 
-207 KCQISSGKKRYATS
+207 
-221 FYKLNDKGFKQT
+221 
-233 SFTTN
+233 
-238 ELEELKDRYLFRYVP
+238 
-253 SQNTIDKILESFEE
+253 
-267 IIKENGFELDSDKA
+267 
-281 KISAFSLEEFDEINI
+281 
-296 EIPTSVKKISKKTK
+296 
-310 KQEFDEIIKEGFRNT
+310 
-325 GTSFLGNFCNIVDAH
+325 
-340 YDGMPTESDICYIV
+340 
-354 QDEDKEEFNKYYN
+354 
-367 IYKYNGDLKLYNKE
+367 
-381 NLGKY
+381 
-386 IKNGLEYLFNNNSI
+386 
-400 EKLNANN
+400 N
-407 ANIKAYFNS
+407 ANIKAYFNA

-426 SKSGFQEFNDVDNYY
+426 SDSFVEFNDVDNYY
-441 DFYSANTPYIS
+441 DFYSASTPYVS
-452 LTFRYRNDKGGIQ
+452 LKFRYRNDKGGIQ
-465 EININSVEYP
+465 KVNINSVEYP

-496 RDFNSLIKIYDNKD
+496 RDFNSLINIYDDNGNK
-510 KSKIIGESTL
+510 IGESTL

-537 DNEES
+537 NNEKA
-542 KYSLAAA
+542 KYSLTAA
-549 NYGDVVGTKVSEDMQ
+549 NYGDVVGTKVSDDMQ

-577 PKLTQGNSGEERENT
+577 PKLTQGNSGVERET
-592 TGYLSSN
+592 STGYLSSN
-599 ASKDEDYT
+599 ASTNGDYT
-607 YAGNT
+607 HAGNT

-628 ETSTESSESDN
+628 ETSTESSKSDN

-651 TTIRTEL
+651 TTIRTEIIE
-658 VKTLITGYQTE
+658 TLITGYQTE

-678 IKAIEIS
+678 IKAIEMS

-720 DNEEE
+720 DGKDG

-754 EDNVNKI
+754 EDNVNKV

-779 YQDDLSQGLKE
+779 YQDDLSNGLKE
-790 EVSFKNVKKP
+790 EISFKNIKKP

-849 RRFTYGVQMDGK
+849 RRFTYGVQTDDKGK
-861 KVKVYFYYQQPT
+861 VEVYFYYQQPT

-882 WGPANGKHSVITNVD
+882 WGPANGKHSVITNID

-903 YALLTSMSTITEKST
+903 YALLTSMSTITEKGASVKS
-918 TIQTRDG
+918 RDG
-925 GIIELKKTKREG
+925 YGTEVLKNKDVKY
-937 HADYI
+937 ADYI
-942 AQPGESTPLEKIAYA
+942 AQPGESTPLEQIAYA

-979 FVQPYTYPIY
+979 FVQPFTYPIY

-1000 SNSSNTENKIGY
+1000 ASAKNSNVGY

>member
-1 MSIQYAIRDNSN
+1 MSIRVSWGIDSEEEKKIVCYSNETGEKKKIATFDANNFANIFTAFQGTTDSEVTKRNVMKNINQYIYDLYLKILNNSYLVGEDQSFKNSKQKILSDFISKIKSNSESNSYIINNFQNKAIGEIRKENSDINEFIIQLCNSN
-13 AIAALNDGEEIA
+13 RVSENHYDSFNFLPRKARDFNQPGLINFPDGGYIKKSSNKLEDYIKENQNLSQLIYTNINDNFKKYLDQNSSLYNNIFLKYVPSNNDLYSWLGNYENNILKNKGFNFGSEKEKIEITTFFAGSADKQTVEIPKYVTESSTKNKEEVVDQVIKYGFLGNNPSGSFITYATKPNIMNFPSGEA
-25 KIDIQRLASVMTSLK
+25 NYKID
-40 GNNSK
+40 
-45 NGYRTTVTNLNK
+45 K
-57 EINYIYNSLVSN
+57 EIVGDYDIYKYGAKEIDFNNKVALGEYITNGLKYLHNNNTINSLV
-69 SFLNKENMTL
+69 
-79 LNTYNSF
+79 NT
-86 LNGLITKVRTA
+86 
-97 SSINNQV
+97 
-104 MQNYGVSVDVIIE
+104 
-117 NKDKFSSNSDES
+117 
-129 ASKKLRVDYICE
+129 
-141 NNKEFRT
+141 
-148 IFENI
+148 
-153 KNNHQIKKSDTN
+153 
-165 FFIFGNNKIN
+165 
-175 GWYITEKR
+175 
-183 FDSNIDT
+183 
-190 SGTTLDDLRK
+190 
-200 FFDKDYI
+200 
-207 KCQISSGKKRYATS
+207 
-221 FYKLNDKGFKQT
+221 
-233 SFTTN
+233 
-238 ELEELKDRYLFRYVP
+238 
-253 SQNTIDKILESFEE
+253 
-267 IIKENGFELDSDKA
+267 
-281 KISAFSLEEFDEINI
+281 
-296 EIPTSVKKISKKTK
+296 
-310 KQEFDEIIKEGFRNT
+310 
-325 GTSFLGNFCNIVDAH
+325 
-340 YDGMPTESDICYIV
+340 
-354 QDEDKEEFNKYYN
+354 
-367 IYKYNGDLKLYNKE
+367 
-381 NLGKY
+381 
-386 IKNGLEYLFNNNSI
+386 
-400 EKLNANN
+400 N
-407 ANIKAYFNS
+407 ANIKAYFNE

-426 SKSGFQEFNDVDNYY
+426 SDSFVEFNDVDNYY
-441 DFYSANTPYIS
+441 DFYSASTPYVS
-452 LTFRYRNDKGGIQ
+452 LKFRYRNDKGGIQ
-465 EININSVEYP
+465 KVNINSVEYP

-496 RDFNSLIKIYDNKD
+496 RDFNSLINIYDDNGNK
-510 KSKIIGESTL
+510 IGESTL

-537 DNEES
+537 NNEKA
-542 KYSLAAA
+542 KYSLTAA
-549 NYGDVVGTKVSEDMQ
+549 NYGDVVGTKVSDDMQ

-577 PKLTQGNSGEERENT
+577 PKLTQGNSGVERET
-592 TGYLSSN
+592 STGYLSSN
-599 ASKDEDYT
+599 ASTNGDYT

-628 ETSTESSESDN
+628 EISTESSKSDN
-639 KTLSDRVNSSNQ
+639 KTLLDRVNSSNQ
-651 TTIRTEL
+651 TTIRTEIIE
-658 VKTLITGYQTE
+658 TLITGYQTE

-678 IKAIEIS
+678 IKAIEMS

-720 DNEEE
+720 DGKDG

-754 EDNVNKI
+754 EDNVNKV

-779 YQDDLSQGLKE
+779 YQDDLSNGLKE
-790 EVSFKNVKKP
+790 EVSFKNIKKP

-849 RRFTYGVQMDGK
+849 RRFTYGVQKTDKGK
-861 KVKVYFYYQQPT
+861 VEIYFYYQQPT

-882 WGPANGKHSVITNVD
+882 WGPANGKHSVITNID

-903 YALLTSMSTITEKST
+903 YALLTSMSTITEKGASVKS
-918 TIQTRDG
+918 RDG
-925 GIIELKKTKREG
+925 YGTEVLKNKDVKY
-937 HADYI
+937 ADYI
-942 AQPGESTPLEKIAYA
+942 AQPGESTPLEQIAYA

-979 FVQPYTYPIY
+979 FVQPFTYPIY

-1000 SNSSNTENKIGY
+1000 SNSSSTNKIGY

-1051 G
+1051 GTNKLN